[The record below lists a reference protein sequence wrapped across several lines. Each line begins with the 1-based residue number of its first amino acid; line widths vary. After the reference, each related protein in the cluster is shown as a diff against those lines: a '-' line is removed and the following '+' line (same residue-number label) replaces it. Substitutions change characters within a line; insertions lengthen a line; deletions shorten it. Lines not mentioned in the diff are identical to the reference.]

1 MAGSAVWLDVLPS
14 MSKFAATMSKQ
25 AGTAAKAA
33 GLSAGR
39 QFSAGVA
46 AGGST
51 SAAKTLVQE
60 LEVASKRAA
69 KVVQAEKVAIAKA
82 RSEEKAAAVGVQAA
96 EARLAAARTTKNS
109 AAAQALVRSEQSVI
123 AAQSKQQASTVA
135 VEGAEARLAA
145 ARAGSGK
152 AAAAQAVKAEQ
163 ALKLAQGQQKV
174 AAQGLQAAEAGLA
187 QARKLGSANSAA
199 VLQAE
204 QQLAIARGRH
214 ETTGLKVVAVEDQL
228 KAAFTEQKTI
238 TTQLGD
244 AQTQSAKQTALMNS
258 RFGRLAAA
266 GAPLSSGLGK
276 VAAGAKNVA
285 ASALSTLKPLA
296 GMAAGFG
303 AIIGVSQVIKLG
315 NEYTATMNELQAVAN
330 LTNKQMMQVGYT
342 ARQLGSDLTLPA
354 TSGKDAAAIMLE
366 LAKGGLSAADAME
379 AARGT
384 IQLAAAA
391 QVSGGRAAEI
401 QANSL
406 NQFGLAAKDA
416 AMVADVLANTANA
429 AAGGVDDIALSM
441 KYVGPVAN
449 TLGISISDTASAIG
463 ILANNGLKGDTAGT
477 ALRGMLASL
486 ARPSKQAQKAVDSL
500 NLSVFD
506 QEGRFVGL
514 RTVIEQLSEARKVMT
529 QEDFASQAVLAFGRE
544 PLAAVAALAKTGA
557 TNFDSMAGA
566 VTRQGGA
573 AAVAQ
578 SKMKGLGGAMDK
590 LQSQLEDVALGIY
603 QTVTPALEGIANGAA
618 KGLDGAGSKV
628 TNFLDLMGGLG
639 KLAFTGKV
647 SLGLTATT
655 NFVPDSPQVKAILA
669 ARQVVIDALN
679 DVRTFV
685 TTALVPSFKNLLVA
699 IGPVAAIIGGAF
711 LLAFRAA
718 AAVLRFIGPTLLA
731 VTGFLREH
739 EIVVGL
745 VAGAVGFLVAA
756 YWSMQVIPG
765 IIGAVTA
772 ATLIAKR
779 AQDGF
784 ALASYGAAA
793 ATQAQGLAGKAGVAV
808 FGLWRGAVAIATAAQ
823 WAYNA
828 ALLANPI
835 GLVVV
840 AIVAA
845 IAALA
850 ALVGGVIWAYK
861 NLGWFKTAV
870 DAVWTG
876 IQVGAKAVG
885 AAAMWLWKTVFVPAL
900 TGIGTAAMWVWNT
913 VLKPVFS
920 GIMTVVRAVGAV
932 FTWWWQNVTMP
943 VFRGIAAVAGWFG
956 NTISAIFDL
965 VIAMVKFA
973 LAPVFT
979 FLAGVAKAAWNGIV
993 GAVKWAWAILSV
1005 TFNVVVGFIR
1015 ATLGAAFTWLYSAV
1029 IRPVWNGIVA
1039 AVRLA
1044 WAGMQVVFGAIWNF
1058 LKGTLGPV
1066 FTWLY
1071 RNAIKPAWEGIKTAI
1086 KVVWDWLKPV
1096 FDKLANVATKT
1107 IPAAFEVM
1115 KNGIKKA
1122 WEAVKTAAK
1131 LPIRFVVDTVINKAL
1146 IGNFNKVAGFFGTKK
1161 IDPISLPKGFARGGV
1176 IPGYQA
1182 AKRDDVMTP
1191 MRRGEGVLV
1200 PEVVRGLGPS
1210 TVHALNAAGNSGGA
1224 SAVRKMTGYAK
1235 GGVVKKSSGS
1245 DGGNGNGLL
1254 SGAKDAWNWTKGAAG
1269 AAWDWT
1275 KNAAETA
1282 SQVVSDPMGTLGKL
1296 VKSVI
1301 GNIPGAGGMADAA
1314 AGMGNKLLS
1323 GAVSVLKNMG
1333 GAGDVGNFGGSGANG
1348 QLPKSALSKVSGFTG
1363 GPGVGPIGG
1372 YLRKAAAVAW
1382 EAMQRA
1388 FGGGLSLTEGYRD
1401 LANQQMR
1408 YSAYRAGRG
1417 NLAATPGTSVH
1428 GYGLAADVGGGS
1440 QAWMRANGP
1449 RFGWYPTGL
1458 SFAQREPWHF
1468 EYKGGKAAGGMAAGG
1483 IVGGLTPTLYDK
1495 GGVLPQGL
1503 SLVQNNLR
1511 DPEVA
1516 LPMQT
1521 LREIVSTEGG
1531 GGTKHWEPHFHN
1543 EGRDV
1548 TLRDFMQKT
1557 HEIEVLTGGR

>member
-14 MSKFAATMSKQ
+14 MSKFASTMTKQ

-244 AQTQSAKQTALMNS
+244 AQAQSAKQSALMTG
-258 RFGRLAAA
+258 RFSKLAAA

-285 ASALSTLKPLA
+285 AGALATLKPLA

-330 LTNKQMMQVGYT
+330 LTGKQMIEVGRT
-342 ARQLGSDLTLPA
+342 ARELGSDLTLPA
-354 TSGKDAAAIMLE
+354 TSGKDAADIMLE
-366 LAKGGLSAADAME
+366 LAKGGLSARDAME
-379 AARGT
+379 AAKGT

-578 SKMKGLGGAMDK
+578 SKMKGLGGARDK

-603 QTVTPALEGIANGAA
+603 QTVSPALEAAVNGIAGSLNGA
-618 KGLDGAGSKV
+618 GDKV
-628 TNFLDLMGGLG
+628 QSFLNIAGGLG
-639 KLAFTGKV
+639 KLAFTGQV
-647 SLGLTATT
+647 S
-655 NFVPDSPQVKAILA
+655 SPISGIDPAVVSGVQA
-669 ARQVVIDALN
+669 ARTVIMGAFRDIAS
-679 DVRTFV
+679 FV
-685 TTALVPSFKNLLVA
+685 TTSLVPSVKNLAAAL
-699 IGPVAAIIGGAF
+699 GPTAAIMAGAF
-711 LLAFRAA
+711 VGAFRAA
-718 AAVLRFIGPTLLA
+718 AFLLANVIGPALVG
-731 VTGFLREH
+731 VTGFMRANKVG
-739 EIVVGL
+739 VVLLAAAIGGL
-745 VAGAVGFLVAA
+745 VVAYKAWILQQKILAAGGFAMWASQLRLVAA
-756 YWSMQVIPG
+756 AQKAWTFATWLAV
-765 IIGAVTA
+765 GAQKA
-772 ATLIAKR
+772 FNL
-779 AQDGF
+779 
-784 ALASYGAAA
+784 AL
-793 ATQAQGLAGKAGVAV
+793 
-808 FGLWRGAVAIATAAQ
+808 RM
-823 WAYNA
+823 
-828 ALLANPI
+828 NPI
-835 GLVVV
+835 GLIITAIGLLV
-840 AIVAA
+840 A
-845 IAALA
+845 
-850 ALVGGVIWAYK
+850 GVIWAYK
-861 NLGWFKTAV
+861 NLGWFKTGV
-870 DAVWTG
+870 DAIWAG
-876 IQVGAKAVG
+876 IKIGAQAV
-885 AAAMWLWKTVFVPAL
+885 ATVAVWLWKNIF
-900 TGIGTAAMWVWNT
+900 G
-913 VLKPVFS
+913 
-920 GIMTVVRAVGAV
+920 
-932 FTWWWQNVTMP
+932 P
-943 VFRGIAAVAGWFG
+943 VFRGIAAVATWFW
-956 NTISAIFDL
+956 NTFSVIVSTIVAI
-965 VIAMVKFA
+965 V
-973 LAPVFT
+973 
-979 FLAGVAKAAWNGIV
+979 
-993 GAVKWAWAILSV
+993 
-1005 TFNVVVGFIR
+1005 R
-1015 ATLGAAFTWLYSAV
+1015 YTLGAVFSWLYNTIIKPVFAAIGTIISAW
-1029 IRPVWNGIVA
+1029 WNFYAKPIFTA
-1039 AVRLA
+1039 AVFI
-1044 WAGMQVVFGAIWNF
+1044 VKNV
-1058 LKGTLGPV
+1058 LGPV
-1066 FTWLY
+1066 FLWLY
-1071 RNAIKPAWEGIKTAI
+1071 RNAIKPAWDGIKTAI
-1086 KVVWDWLKPV
+1086 KTVWDWLKPV
-1096 FDKLANVATKT
+1096 FDKLTTVAKTT
-1107 IPAAFEVM
+1107 IPAAFNVM
-1115 KNGIKKA
+1115 KNGIAKA

-1131 LPIRFVVDTVINKAL
+1131 APIKFVVETVINKSL
-1146 IGNFNKVAGFFGTKK
+1146 ITPFNNVAKAFGVKKK
-1161 IDPISLPKGFARGGV
+1161 ISTIDLPAGFARGGV

-1235 GGVVKKSSGS
+1235 GGVVNKSSGS
-1245 DGGNGNGLL
+1245 DGGNGNGFL
-1254 SGAKDAWNWTKGAAG
+1254 SGAKAAWNWTKGAAG
-1269 AAWDWT
+1269 NAWDWT

-1282 SQVVSDPMGTLGKL
+1282 AQVVSDPMGTLGKL
-1296 VKSVI
+1296 VKSAI
-1301 GNIPGAGGMADAA
+1301 GGIPGAGRMVDVAG
-1314 AGMGNKLLS
+1314 GMGTKLLD
-1323 GAVSVLKNMG
+1323 GAVSALKAMG
-1333 GAGDVGNFGGSGANG
+1333 GAADGLGNFGGNGKNG

-1468 EYKGGKAAGGMAAGG
+1468 EYKGGMAAGGMAAGG

-1521 LREIVSTEGG
+1521 LREIVSTESGG
-1531 GGTKHWEPHFHN
+1531 GGTTYAPVFHN
-1543 EGRDV
+1543 PDRGAVREFESWV
-1548 TLRDFMQKT
+1548 HKK
-1557 HEIEVLTGGR
+1557 EVMAGGR

>member
-14 MSKFAATMSKQ
+14 MSKFASTMTKQ
-25 AGTAAKAA
+25 AGTAAKVA

-96 EARLAAARTTKNS
+96 EARLAEQRKKYAAS
-109 AAAQALVRSEQSVI
+109 SS
-123 AAQSKQQASTVA
+123 
-135 VEGAEARLAA
+135 
-145 ARAGSGK
+145 
-152 AAAAQAVKAEQ
+152 Q
-163 ALKLAQGQQKV
+163 ALK
-174 AAQGLQAAEAGLA
+174 
-187 QARKLGSANSAA
+187 
-199 VLQAE
+199 AE
-204 QQLAIARGRH
+204 QQLTSARGKQQ
-214 ETTGLKVVAVEDQL
+214 TAGMKVVAVEDQL
-228 KAAFTEQKTI
+228 KAAFNEQKTV
-238 TTQLGD
+238 TGQLSA
-244 AQTQSAKQTALMNS
+244 AQGQASKQSALMTG
-258 RFGRLAAA
+258 RFSKLAAA

-276 VAAGAKNVA
+276 VAAGAKSVA
-285 ASALSTLKPLA
+285 AGALATLKPLA

-303 AIIGVSQVIKLG
+303 AIIGAGQVIKLG

-330 LTNKQMMQVGYT
+330 LTGKQMIEVGRT
-342 ARQLGSDLTLPA
+342 ARELGSDLTLPA
-354 TSGKDAAAIMLE
+354 TSGKDAADIMLE
-366 LAKGGLSAADAME
+366 LAKGGLSARDAME
-379 AARGT
+379 AAKGT

-603 QTVTPALEGIANGAA
+603 QTVTPALEAAVNGIAGGLNGA
-618 KGLDGAGSKV
+618 GDKV
-628 TNFLDLMGGLG
+628 QSFLNIAGGLG
-639 KLAFTGKV
+639 KIAFGGRGQIIPPLPSVDPAVIQGILKAHDIIAGAFRDIWSFTTS
-647 SLGLTATT
+647 SLIPALKNIA
-655 NFVPDSPQVKAILA
+655 VAVAPIA
-669 ARQVVIDALN
+669 AVV
-679 DVRTFV
+679 
-685 TTALVPSFKNLLVA
+685 
-699 IGPVAAIIGGAF
+699 GGAF
-711 LLAFRAA
+711 LLAFSAA
-718 AAVLRFIGPTLLA
+718 ASILKIIGPAL
-731 VTGFLREH
+731 VGITGFFRDNMGATVALAGAMG
-739 EIVVGL
+739 GL
-745 VAGAVGFLVAA
+745 VLAYKAFLV
-756 YWSMQVIPG
+756 QQKI
-765 IIGAVTA
+765 
-772 ATLIAKR
+772 
-779 AQDGF
+779 
-784 ALASYGAAA
+784 AAA
-793 ATQAQGLAGKAGVAV
+793 G
-808 FGLWRGAVAIATAAQ
+808 
-823 WAYNA
+823 
-828 ALLANPI
+828 
-835 GLVVV
+835 GLVSW
-840 AIVAA
+840 AKNLRIVAA
-845 IAALA
+845 AQKAWAFATWIATGAQKALNFA
-850 ALVGGVIWAYK
+850 MKQNPIVKVVALIGLLIAGFVWAYK
-861 NLGWFKTAV
+861 NIGWFKTGV
-870 DAVWTG
+870 DAVWAG
-876 IQVGAKAVG
+876 IKVGVKAVG
-885 AAAMWLWKTVFVPAL
+885 AAAMWLWQNVFVPAWK
-900 TGIGTAAMWVWNT
+900 GIATAAQWVWNT
-913 VLKPVFS
+913 VLKPVFN
-920 GIMTVVRAVGAV
+920 GIMAVVRFVGAV
-932 FTWWWQNVTMP
+932 FTWWWKNITMP
-943 VFRGIAAVAGWFG
+943 VFRGIAAVAGWMW
-956 NTISAIFDL
+956 NTVSAIFEL

-1086 KVVWDWLKPV
+1086 KVVWDWLKPI
-1096 FDKLANVATKT
+1096 FDKLTTVAKTT
-1107 IPAAFEVM
+1107 IPAAFNVM
-1115 KNGIKKA
+1115 KDGIKRA

-1131 LPIRFVVDTVINKAL
+1131 APIKFVVNTVVNDSLIKPFNNVAKA
-1146 IGNFNKVAGFFGTKK
+1146 FGVKK
-1161 IDPISLPKGFARGGV
+1161 RIDPIDLPSGFARGGV

-1254 SGAKDAWNWTKGAAG
+1254 SGAKAAWNWTKGAAG

-1282 SQVVSDPMGTLGKL
+1282 AQVVSDPMGTLGKL
-1296 VKSVI
+1296 VKSAI
-1301 GNIPGAGGMADAA
+1301 GGIPGAGRMVDVAG
-1314 AGMGNKLLS
+1314 GMGTKLLD
-1323 GAVSVLKNMG
+1323 GAVSALKAMG
-1333 GAGDVGNFGGSGANG
+1333 GAADGLGNFGGSGANG

>member
-96 EARLAAARTTKNS
+96 EARLAEQRKKYAAS
-109 AAAQALVRSEQSVI
+109 SS
-123 AAQSKQQASTVA
+123 
-135 VEGAEARLAA
+135 
-145 ARAGSGK
+145 
-152 AAAAQAVKAEQ
+152 Q
-163 ALKLAQGQQKV
+163 ALK
-174 AAQGLQAAEAGLA
+174 
-187 QARKLGSANSAA
+187 
-199 VLQAE
+199 AE
-204 QQLAIARGRH
+204 QQLTSARGKQQ
-214 ETTGLKVVAVEDQL
+214 TAGMKVVAVEDQL
-228 KAAFTEQKTI
+228 KAAFNEQKTV
-238 TTQLGD
+238 TGQLSA
-244 AQTQSAKQTALMNS
+244 AQGQASKQSALMTG
-258 RFGRLAAA
+258 RFSKLAAA

-285 ASALSTLKPLA
+285 AGALATLKPLA

-303 AIIGVSQVIKLG
+303 AIIGAGQVIKLG
-315 NEYTATMNELQAVAN
+315 NEYTATMNELAAV
-330 LTNKQMMQVGYT
+330 TNTSGAELAKFGIKP
-342 ARQLGSDLTLPA
+342 RELGSDLTLPA
-354 TSGKDAAAIMLE
+354 TSGKDAAAVMLE
-366 LAKGGLSAADAME
+366 LAKGGLSARDAME
-379 AARGT
+379 AAKGT

-603 QTVTPALEGIANGAA
+603 QTVTPALEAAVNGIAGSLNGA
-618 KGLDGAGSKV
+618 GDKV
-628 TNFLDLMGGLG
+628 QSFLNIAGGLG

-647 SLGLTATT
+647 SAPISGIDPAVVSGVQTARTVIMGAFRDIWSFTT
-655 NFVPDSPQVKAILA
+655 QSLI
-669 ARQVVIDALN
+669 
-679 DVRTFV
+679 
-685 TTALVPSFKNLLVA
+685 PSLKNIAVA
-699 IGPVAAIIGGAF
+699 VAPVAAVVGGIF
-711 LLAFRAA
+711 VLGLRAA
-718 AAVLRFIGPTLLA
+718 AAALQLVGPLLVG

-739 EIVVGL
+739 KVIVGL
-745 VAGAVGFLVAA
+745 AAGAVGFLVAA

-850 ALVGGVIWAYK
+850 ALVAGVIWAYK

-973 LAPVFT
+973 LAPVFN
-979 FLAGVAKAAWNGIV
+979 FVAQVAKVAFAAIVAGVRWWWGLTSTMFNI
-993 GAVKWAWAILSV
+993 AVVFLR
-1005 TFNVVVGFIR
+1005 G
-1015 ATLGAAFTWLYSAV
+1015 TLGAAFTWVSSIVRIAFAAISAV
-1029 IRPVWNGIVA
+1029 TSAWWARVRVIFAATSAYIR
-1039 AVRLA
+1039 
-1044 WAGMQVVFGAIWNF
+1044 
-1058 LKGTLGPV
+1058 GTLGPV
-1066 FTWLY
+1066 FTWLN
-1071 RNAIKPAWEGIKTAI
+1071 RSIIAPAMTGIRVA
-1086 KVVWDWLKPV
+1086 VGALWSWLKPV
-1096 FDKLANVATKT
+1096 FDKLATVAKVT
-1107 IPAAFEVM
+1107 IPAAFGVM
-1115 KNGIKKA
+1115 KNSIGKA
-1122 WEAVKTAAK
+1122 WEAIKTAAK

-1254 SGAKDAWNWTKGAAG
+1254 SGAKAAWNWTKGAAG

-1301 GNIPGAGGMADAA
+1301 GNIPGAGGMVDAA

-1333 GAGDVGNFGGSGANG
+1333 GGGDVGNFGGSGANG

>member
-1 MAGSAVWLDVLPS
+1 MLAKQTRP
-14 MSKFAATMSKQ
+14 AAR
-25 AGTAAKAA
+25 AA
-33 GLSAGR
+33 GLAAGK
-39 QFSAGVA
+39 QFSAA
-46 AGGST
+46 MTAGGST

-96 EARLAAARTTKNS
+96 EARLAEQRKKYAAS
-109 AAAQALVRSEQSVI
+109 SS
-123 AAQSKQQASTVA
+123 
-135 VEGAEARLAA
+135 
-145 ARAGSGK
+145 
-152 AAAAQAVKAEQ
+152 Q
-163 ALKLAQGQQKV
+163 ALK
-174 AAQGLQAAEAGLA
+174 
-187 QARKLGSANSAA
+187 
-199 VLQAE
+199 AE
-204 QQLAIARGRH
+204 QQLTSARGKQQ
-214 ETTGLKVVAVEDQL
+214 TAGMKVVAVEDQL
-228 KAAFTEQKTI
+228 KAAFNEQKTV
-238 TTQLGD
+238 TGQLSA
-244 AQTQSAKQTALMNS
+244 AQGQASKQSALMTG
-258 RFGRLAAA
+258 RFSKLAAA

-285 ASALSTLKPLA
+285 ATALATLKPLA

-303 AIIGVSQVIKLG
+303 AIIGAGQVIKLG

-330 LTNKQMMQVGYT
+330 LTGKQMIEVGRT
-342 ARQLGSDLTLPA
+342 ARELGSDLTLPA
-354 TSGKDAAAIMLE
+354 TSGKDAADIMLE
-366 LAKGGLSAADAME
+366 LAKGGLSARDAME
-379 AARGT
+379 AAKGT

-639 KLAFTGKV
+639 TLAFTGKV

-669 ARQVVIDALN
+669 ARQVVVDALN

-718 AAVLRFIGPTLLA
+718 AAVLRFIGP
-731 VTGFLREH
+731 
-739 EIVVGL
+739 GL
-745 VAGAVGFLVAA
+745 VAVTSFMRNNKVAVIALAAAIGGLVLSYKAWILQQKIVTAGGFAAWASQIRIVAAAQKAWTFATWLAVG
-756 YWSMQVIPG
+756 
-765 IIGAVTA
+765 
-772 ATLIAKR
+772 
-779 AQDGF
+779 AQKAFNF
-784 ALASYGAAA
+784 AL
-793 ATQAQGLAGKAGVAV
+793 
-808 FGLWRGAVAIATAAQ
+808 R
-823 WAYNA
+823 
-828 ALLANPI
+828 ANPI
-835 GLVVV
+835 GLIITAIGLLV
-840 AIVAA
+840 A
-845 IAALA
+845 
-850 ALVGGVIWAYK
+850 GVIWAYK
-861 NLGWFKTAV
+861 NLGWFKTGV
-870 DAVWTG
+870 DAIWSG

-885 AAAMWLWKTVFVPAL
+885 AAAVWLWQTVFVPAWQ
-900 TGIGTAAMWVWNT
+900 GIAAAAMWTWNT

-920 GIMTVVRAVGAV
+920 GISAVVRAVASV

-956 NTISAIFDL
+956 NTISAIFEL

-979 FLAGVAKAAWNGIV
+979 FLAGVARVAWAGIV
-993 GAVKWAWAILSV
+993 AGARWFWAV
-1005 TFNVVVGFIR
+1005 TSAVFNIAVGFIR
-1015 ATLGAAFTWLYSAV
+1015 NVLGVAFTWLWASVVQPVVGWITGAIRLWWATTSLIFNTAVTFIRGTLGAA
-1029 IRPVWNGIVA
+1029 
-1039 AVRLA
+1039 
-1044 WAGMQVVFGAIWNF
+1044 
-1058 LKGTLGPV
+1058 

-1071 RNAIKPAWEGIKTAI
+1071 RNAIKPAWDGIKTAI
-1086 KVVWDWLKPV
+1086 KTVWDWLKPV
-1096 FDKLANVATKT
+1096 FDKLTTVAKTT
-1107 IPAAFEVM
+1107 IPAAFNVM
-1115 KNGIKKA
+1115 KDGIKRA

-1131 LPIRFVVDTVINKAL
+1131 APIKFVVNTVVNDSLIKPFNNVAKA
-1146 IGNFNKVAGFFGTKK
+1146 FGVKK
-1161 IDPISLPKGFARGGV
+1161 RIDPIDLPSGFARGGV

-1254 SGAKDAWNWTKGAAG
+1254 SGAKAAWNWTKGAAG
-1269 AAWDWT
+1269 NAWDWT

-1282 SQVVSDPMGTLGKL
+1282 AQVVSDPMGTLGKL
-1296 VKSVI
+1296 VKSAI
-1301 GNIPGAGGMADAA
+1301 GGIPGAGRMVDVAG
-1314 AGMGNKLLS
+1314 GMGTKLLD
-1323 GAVSVLKNMG
+1323 GAVSALKAMG
-1333 GAGDVGNFGGSGANG
+1333 GAADGLGNFGGSGANG

>member
-1 MAGSAVWLDVLPS
+1 VAGSAVWLDVLPS
-14 MSKFAATMSKQ
+14 MSKFASTMTKQ
-25 AGTAAKAA
+25 AGTAAKVA

-96 EARLAAARTTKNS
+96 EARLAEQRKKYAAS
-109 AAAQALVRSEQSVI
+109 SS
-123 AAQSKQQASTVA
+123 
-135 VEGAEARLAA
+135 
-145 ARAGSGK
+145 
-152 AAAAQAVKAEQ
+152 Q
-163 ALKLAQGQQKV
+163 ALK
-174 AAQGLQAAEAGLA
+174 
-187 QARKLGSANSAA
+187 
-199 VLQAE
+199 AE
-204 QQLAIARGRH
+204 QQLTSARGKQQLA
-214 ETTGLKVVAVEDQL
+214 GMKVVAVEDQL
-228 KAAFTEQKTI
+228 KAAFNEQKTV
-238 TTQLGD
+238 TGQLSA
-244 AQTQSAKQTALMNS
+244 AQGQASKQSALMTG
-258 RFGRLAAA
+258 RFSKLAAA

-285 ASALSTLKPLA
+285 ATALATLKPLA

-303 AIIGVSQVIKLG
+303 AIIGAGQVIKLG
-315 NEYTATMNELQAVAN
+315 NEYTATMNELGAV
-330 LTNKQMMQVGYT
+330 TNTSGAELAKFGIK
-342 ARQLGSDLTLPA
+342 ARELGSDLTLPA
-354 TSGKDAAAIMLE
+354 TSGKDAAAVMLE
-366 LAKGGLSAADAME
+366 LAKGGLTANEAMDAAK
-379 AARGT
+379 GT
-384 IQLAAAA
+384 ITLAAAA
-391 QVSGGRAAEI
+391 QVDGARAAEI
-401 QANSL
+401 QANAL
-406 NQFGLAAKDA
+406 NQFGLKAKDA

-441 KYVGPVAN
+441 KYVGPVAR
-449 TLGISISDTASAIG
+449 TMGINLADTAAAVG

-486 ARPSKQAQKAVDSL
+486 ARPSKQAQKAVDAL

-506 QEGRFVGL
+506 QQGKFVGL
-514 RTVIEQLSEARKVMT
+514 RAVIESLSEARRTMT

-544 PLAAVAALAKTGA
+544 PLAAVTSLAASGA
-557 TNFDSMAGA
+557 PAFDKMGKS
-566 VTRQGGA
+566 VSRTGGA

-603 QTVTPALEGIANGAA
+603 QTVSPALEAAVNGIAGSLNGA
-618 KGLDGAGSKV
+618 GDKV
-628 TNFLDLMGGLG
+628 QSFLDIAGGLG

-647 SLGLTATT
+647 SAPISGIDPAVVSGVQTARTIIMGAFRDIWAFTT
-655 NFVPDSPQVKAILA
+655 QSLIPSLKNIA
-669 ARQVVIDALN
+669 
-679 DVRTFV
+679 
-685 TTALVPSFKNLLVA
+685 TAVA
-699 IGPVAAIIGGAF
+699 PVAGLIAGV
-711 LLAFRAA
+711 LVVAFRAA
-718 AAVLRFIGPTLLA
+718 AAALRIVGPLLVGA
-731 VTGFLREH
+731 TAFLSDHRA
-739 EIVVGL
+739 ILVV
-745 VAGAVGFLVAA
+745 AAAAVGALVAA
-756 YWSMQVIPG
+756 YWSMQIVPG
-765 IIGAVTA
+765 IIGGVTA
-772 ATLIAKR
+772 ALTVGR
-779 AQDGF
+779 RVQEGF
-784 ALASYGAAA
+784 ALATYGS
-793 ATQAQGLAGKAGVAV
+793 ATALEAQGLAGKLGVAAFAARNAAMRV
-808 FGLWRGAVAIATAAQ
+808 GAALTYTWTLATKGATTAMYLQRGAQVSAATTTGTLTAAQ

-828 ALLANPI
+828 ALSANPI
-835 GLVVV
+835 GLVVIAIV
-840 AIVAA
+840 AIV
-845 IAALA
+845 AALA
-850 ALVGGVIWAYK
+850 ALVAGVVYAYK
-861 NLGWFKTAV
+861 NWTWFRNGV
-870 DAVWTG
+870 NAVWTA
-876 IQVGAKAVG
+876 IVAV
-885 AAAMWLWKTVFVPAL
+885 AQWT
-900 TGIGTAAMWVWNT
+900 WNT
-913 VLKPVFS
+913 VLKPVFNAI
-920 GIMTVVRAVGAV
+920 GAAVRFVGAV
-932 FTWWWQNVTMP
+932 FTWWWRNVTVP
-943 VFRGIAAVAGWFG
+943 VF
-956 NTISAIFDL
+956 
-965 VIAMVKFA
+965 
-973 LAPVFT
+973 
-979 FLAGVAKAAWNGIV
+979 
-993 GAVKWAWAILSV
+993 
-1005 TFNVVVGFIR
+1005 
-1015 ATLGAAFTWLYSAV
+1015 
-1029 IRPVWNGIVA
+1029 NGIVA
-1039 AVRLA
+1039 VIRGAWSGVLSPIFQLIAAIVRYTVGAAFSWLYNSVIKPVWTGISTAVSWVWNTILSPIFTA
-1044 WAGMQVVFGAIWNF
+1044 IGTVVR
-1058 LKGTLGPV
+1058 TVLGPV
-1066 FTWLY
+1066 FLWLY
-1071 RNAIKPAWEGIKTAI
+1071 RNAIKPAWDGIKTAI
-1086 KVVWDWLKPV
+1086 KTVWDWLKPV
-1096 FDKLANVATKT
+1096 FDKLANVAKNT
-1107 IPAAFEVM
+1107 IPSAFTTM
-1115 KNGIKKA
+1115 KNGIAKA

-1131 LPIRFVVDTVINKAL
+1131 APVKFVVETVVNKAL

-1254 SGAKDAWNWTKGAAG
+1254 SGAKAAWNWTKGAAG
-1269 AAWDWT
+1269 NAWDWT

-1282 SQVVSDPMGTLGKL
+1282 AQVVSDPMGTLGKL
-1296 VKSVI
+1296 VKSAI
-1301 GNIPGAGGMADAA
+1301 GGIPGAGRMVDVAG
-1314 AGMGNKLLS
+1314 GMGNKLLS

-1372 YLRKAAAVAW
+1372 YLRKAAALAW

>member
-1 MAGSAVWLDVLPS
+1 MA
-14 MSKFAATMSKQ
+14 KFASTMSKQ

-96 EARLAAARTTKNS
+96 EARLA
-109 AAAQALVRSEQSVI
+109 EQRKKYSG
-123 AAQSKQQASTVA
+123 AS
-135 VEGAEARLAA
+135 
-145 ARAGSGK
+145 S
-152 AAAAQAVKAEQ
+152 Q
-163 ALKLAQGQQKV
+163 ALK
-174 AAQGLQAAEAGLA
+174 
-187 QARKLGSANSAA
+187 
-199 VLQAE
+199 AE
-204 QQLAIARGRH
+204 QQLTSARGKQQLA
-214 ETTGLKVVAVEDQL
+214 GMKVVAVEDQL
-228 KAAFTEQKTI
+228 KAAFNEQKAVTG
-238 TTQLGD
+238 QLSA
-244 AQTQSAKQTALMNS
+244 AQGQASKQSALMTG
-258 RFGRLAAA
+258 RFSKLAAA

-276 VAAGAKNVA
+276 VAQGAKNVA
-285 ASALSTLKPLA
+285 AGALATLKPLA

-330 LTNKQMMQVGYT
+330 LTNKQMVLVGAT

-379 AARGT
+379 AAKGT

-655 NFVPDSPQVKAILA
+655 NFVPDSPEVKSILA
-669 ARQVVIDALN
+669 ARQIVVDALN

-718 AAVLRFIGPTLLA
+718 AAVLRFIGP
-731 VTGFLREH
+731 
-739 EIVVGL
+739 GL
-745 VAGAVGFLVAA
+745 VAVTSFMRNNKVAVIALAGAIGGLVLAYKAWILQQKIVAAGGFAAWASQIRIVAAAQKAWTFATWLAVG
-756 YWSMQVIPG
+756 
-765 IIGAVTA
+765 
-772 ATLIAKR
+772 
-779 AQDGF
+779 AQKAFNF
-784 ALASYGAAA
+784 AL
-793 ATQAQGLAGKAGVAV
+793 
-808 FGLWRGAVAIATAAQ
+808 R
-823 WAYNA
+823 
-828 ALLANPI
+828 ANPI
-835 GLVVV
+835 GLIIT
-840 AIVAA
+840 AIGLL
-845 IAALA
+845 IA
-850 ALVGGVIWAYK
+850 GVIWAYK
-861 NLGWFKTAV
+861 NLGWFKTGV
-870 DAVWTG
+870 DAIWSG

-885 AAAMWLWKTVFVPAL
+885 AAAVWLWQTVFVPAWH
-900 TGIGTAAMWVWNT
+900 GIAAAAMWTWNT

-920 GIMTVVRAVGAV
+920 GIRTVVRAVGAV

-956 NTISAIFDL
+956 NTISAIFEL

-979 FLAGVAKAAWNGIV
+979 FLVGVARVAWAGIV
-993 GAVKWAWAILSV
+993 AGARWFWAV
-1005 TFNVVVGFIR
+1005 TSAVFNVAVGFIR
-1015 ATLGAAFTWLYSAV
+1015 NVLGVAFTWLWMSVVRPVISWITGAIRLWWATTSLIFNTAVSFIRGTLGAAF
-1029 IRPVWNGIVA
+1029 
-1039 AVRLA
+1039 
-1044 WAGMQVVFGAIWNF
+1044 M
-1058 LKGTLGPV
+1058 
-1066 FTWLY
+1066 WLY
-1071 RNAIKPAWEGIKTAI
+1071 RNAIKPAWDGIKTAI
-1086 KVVWDWLKPV
+1086 KTVWDWLKPV
-1096 FDKLANVATKT
+1096 FDKLTTVAKTT
-1107 IPAAFEVM
+1107 IPAAFSVM
-1115 KNGIKKA
+1115 KDGIKRA

-1131 LPIRFVVDTVINKAL
+1131 APIKFVVNTVVNDSLIKPFNNVAKA
-1146 IGNFNKVAGFFGTKK
+1146 FGVKK
-1161 IDPISLPKGFARGGV
+1161 RIDPIDLPSGFARGGV

-1254 SGAKDAWNWTKGAAG
+1254 SGAKAAWAWTKGAAG
-1269 AAWDWT
+1269 TAWDWT

-1301 GNIPGAGGMADAA
+1301 GNIPGAGRMVDVAG
-1314 AGMGNKLLS
+1314 GMGTKLLD
-1323 GAVSVLKNMG
+1323 GAVSALKAMG

-1468 EYKGGKAAGGMAAGG
+1468 EYKGGKAGGGMAAGG

-1521 LREIVSTEGG
+1521 LREIVSSEGG
-1531 GGTKHWEPHFHN
+1531 GSTTYAPVFHN
-1543 EGRDV
+1543 PDRGAVREFESWV
-1548 TLRDFMQKT
+1548 HKK
-1557 HEIEVLTGGR
+1557 EVMAGGR

>member
-1 MAGSAVWLDVLPS
+1 

-69 KVVQAEKVAIAKA
+69 KVVQAENVAIAKA

-96 EARLAAARTTKNS
+96 EARLAEQRKKYAAS
-109 AAAQALVRSEQSVI
+109 SS
-123 AAQSKQQASTVA
+123 
-135 VEGAEARLAA
+135 
-145 ARAGSGK
+145 
-152 AAAAQAVKAEQ
+152 Q
-163 ALKLAQGQQKV
+163 ALK
-174 AAQGLQAAEAGLA
+174 
-187 QARKLGSANSAA
+187 
-199 VLQAE
+199 AE
-204 QQLAIARGRH
+204 QQLTSARGKQQ
-214 ETTGLKVVAVEDQL
+214 TAGMKVVAVEDQL
-228 KAAFTEQKTI
+228 KAAFNEQKAVTG
-238 TTQLGD
+238 QLSA
-244 AQTQSAKQTALMNS
+244 AQGQASKQSALMTG
-258 RFGRLAAA
+258 RFSKLAAA

-285 ASALSTLKPLA
+285 AGALATLKPLA

-603 QTVTPALEGIANGAA
+603 QTVTPALEAAVNGIAGSLNGA
-618 KGLDGAGSKV
+618 GDKV
-628 TNFLDLMGGLG
+628 QSFLNIAGGLG

-647 SLGLTATT
+647 SAPISGIDPA
-655 NFVPDSPQVKAILA
+655 VVSGVQA
-669 ARQVVIDALN
+669 ARTVIMGAFRDIWS
-679 DVRTFV
+679 F
-685 TTALVPSFKNLLVA
+685 TTQSLIPSLKNIAVA
-699 IGPVAAIIGGAF
+699 VAPVAAVVGGIF
-711 LLAFRAA
+711 VLGLRAA
-718 AAVLRFIGPTLLA
+718 AAALQLVGPLLVG

-739 EIVVGL
+739 KVIVGL
-745 VAGAVGFLVAA
+745 AAGAVGFLVAA

-850 ALVGGVIWAYK
+850 ALVAGVIWAYK

-920 GIMTVVRAVGAV
+920 GIMTVVRTVGAV
-932 FTWWWQNVTMP
+932 FTWWWKNITMP
-943 VFRGIAAVAGWFG
+943 VFRGIAAVAGWMW
-956 NTISAIFDL
+956 NTVSAIFEL
-965 VIAMVKFA
+965 VIAVVKWA

-1044 WAGMQVVFGAIWNF
+1044 WTGMQVVFGAIWNF
-1058 LKGTLGPV
+1058 LIGTLGPV

-1107 IPAAFEVM
+1107 IPAAFDVM

-1200 PEVVRGLGPS
+1200 PEVVRGLGSS

-1254 SGAKDAWNWTKGAAG
+1254 SGAKAAWNWTKGAAG

-1301 GNIPGAGGMADAA
+1301 GNIPGAGGMVDAA

-1372 YLRKAAAVAW
+1372 YLRKAAALAW

-1543 EGRDV
+1543 HGRDV

>member
-1 MAGSAVWLDVLPS
+1 
-14 MSKFAATMSKQ
+14 MSKFASTMTKQ
-25 AGTAAKAA
+25 AGTAAKTA

-51 SAAKTLVQE
+51 SAAKTLVSE

-69 KVVQAEKVAIAKA
+69 KAIQSEKVAIAKA

-96 EARLAAARTTKNS
+96 EARLA
-109 AAAQALVRSEQSVI
+109 EQR
-123 AAQSKQQASTVA
+123 KKYTAS
-135 VEGAEARLAA
+135 
-145 ARAGSGK
+145 SS
-152 AAAAQAVKAEQ
+152 Q
-163 ALKLAQGQQKV
+163 ALK
-174 AAQGLQAAEAGLA
+174 
-187 QARKLGSANSAA
+187 
-199 VLQAE
+199 AE
-204 QQLAIARGRH
+204 QQLTSARGKQQLA
-214 ETTGLKVVAVEDQL
+214 GMKVVAVEDQL
-228 KAAFTEQKTI
+228 KAAFNEQKTV
-238 TTQLGD
+238 TGQLSA
-244 AQTQSAKQTALMNS
+244 AQAQGSKQTALMQS

-285 ASALSTLKPLA
+285 ATALATLKPLA

-303 AIIGVSQVIKLG
+303 AIIGAGQVIKLG

-330 LTNKQMMQVGYT
+330 LTGKQMVEVGRT

-354 TSGKDAAAIMLE
+354 TSGKDAADIMLE
-366 LAKGGLSAADAME
+366 LAKGGLSARDAMD

-401 QANSL
+401 QANSI

-416 AMVADVLANTANA
+416 SMVADVLANTANA
-429 AAGGVDDIALSM
+429 AAGGVDDIATSM

-449 TLGISISDTASAIG
+449 TLGISLSDTASAIG

-486 ARPSKQAQKAVDSL
+486 ARPSKQAQKAVDAL

-506 QEGRFVGL
+506 QQGKFVGL
-514 RTVIEQLSEARKVMT
+514 RAVIESLAEARKTMT
-529 QEDFASQAVLAFGRE
+529 QEDFAAQSVLAFGRE

-557 TNFDSMAGA
+557 TNFDAMAGA

-603 QTVTPALEGIANGAA
+603 QTVTPALEAAVNGIAG
-618 KGLDGAGSKV
+618 GLDGAGDRV
-628 TNFLDLMGGLG
+628 TKFLGIAGGLG

-647 SLGLTATT
+647 SAPISGIDPA
-655 NFVPDSPQVKAILA
+655 VVSGVQA
-669 ARQVVIDALN
+669 ARTVIVGAFRDIWA
-679 DVRTFV
+679 F
-685 TTALVPSFKNLLVA
+685 TTQSLIPSLKNIAVA
-699 IGPVAAIIGGAF
+699 VAPVAAVVGGIF
-711 LLAFRAA
+711 VLGLRAA
-718 AAVLRFIGPTLLA
+718 AAAMQMIGPLLVG

-739 EIVVGL
+739 KIIVGL
-745 VAGAVGFLVAA
+745 AAGAVGFLVAA

-779 AQDGF
+779 AQEGF

-850 ALVGGVIWAYK
+850 ALVAGVVWAYK

-885 AAAMWLWKTVFVPAL
+885 TAAMWLWKTVFVPAL
-900 TGIGTAAMWVWNT
+900 TGIGTAATWMWDT
-913 VLKPVFS
+913 ILKPVFS

-932 FTWWWQNVTMP
+932 LTWWWQNITMP
-943 VFRGIAAVAGWFG
+943 VFRGIAAVIGWFWNTASAVFDLAIAMLKFVLAPAFTFFSAVAKTAFAAIAAG
-956 NTISAIFDL
+956 IRWWWGLASTVFNTAVLFLRGTFGVAFTWVSSIVRTAFATISA
-965 VIAMVKFA
+965 V
-973 LAPVFT
+973 T
-979 FLAGVAKAAWNGIV
+979 AAW
-993 GAVKWAWAILSV
+993 WARVRAIFSV
-1005 TFNVVVGFIR
+1005 ATSYIR
-1015 ATLGAAFTWLYSAV
+1015 GVLGPIFTWLDRSIIAPAMLGIRVAV
-1029 IRPVWNGIVA
+1029 
-1039 AVRLA
+1039 
-1044 WAGMQVVFGAIWNF
+1044 GALWS
-1058 LKGTLGPV
+1058 
-1066 FTWLY
+1066 
-1071 RNAIKPAWEGIKTAI
+1071 
-1086 KVVWDWLKPV
+1086 WLKPV
-1096 FDKLANVATKT
+1096 FDKLAHVAKVT
-1107 IPAAFEVM
+1107 IPAAFGVM
-1115 KNGIKKA
+1115 KDGIAKA
-1122 WEAVKTAAK
+1122 WNAVKTAAK
-1131 LPIRFVVDTVINKAL
+1131 IPIKFVVDTVINKAL

-1161 IDPISLPKGFARGGV
+1161 IDKVSLPDGFARGGV

-1210 TVHALNAAGNSGGA
+1210 TIHALNAAGNSGGA
-1224 SAVRKMTGYAK
+1224 SAVRQMTGYAK
-1235 GGVVKKSSGS
+1235 GGVVKKNSGS

-1254 SGAKDAWNWTKGAAG
+1254 AGAKAAWSWTKGAAG
-1269 AAWDWT
+1269 NAWDWT

-1301 GNIPGAGGMADAA
+1301 GNIPGSGGMVDAA

-1333 GAGDVGNFGGSGANG
+1333 GGDVGNFGGSGKNG
-1348 QLPKSALSKVSGFTG
+1348 QLPKSALSKVTGFTG
-1363 GPGVGPIGG
+1363 GSGVGPIGG

-1401 LANQQMR
+1401 LANQQKR
-1408 YSAYRAGRG
+1408 YAMYRAGG

-1428 GYGLAADVGGGS
+1428 GLGNAADVGGGS
-1440 QAWMRANGP
+1440 QAWMRSNGP

-1468 EYKGGKAAGGMAAGG
+1468 EYKGRPSGGGMAAGG

-1521 LREIVSTEGG
+1521 LREIVSTESGG
-1531 GGTKHWEPHFHN
+1531 GGNTYAPTFNNPDRGAIREFEDWMH
-1543 EGRDV
+1543 R
-1548 TLRDFMQKT
+1548 R
-1557 HEIEVLTGGR
+1557 EVLANG

>member
-14 MSKFAATMSKQ
+14 MAKFASTMSKQ

-51 SAAKTLVQE
+51 SAAKTLVSE

-96 EARLAAARTTKNS
+96 EARLAEQRKKYAAS
-109 AAAQALVRSEQSVI
+109 SS
-123 AAQSKQQASTVA
+123 
-135 VEGAEARLAA
+135 
-145 ARAGSGK
+145 
-152 AAAAQAVKAEQ
+152 Q
-163 ALKLAQGQQKV
+163 ALK
-174 AAQGLQAAEAGLA
+174 
-187 QARKLGSANSAA
+187 
-199 VLQAE
+199 AE
-204 QQLAIARGRH
+204 QQLTSARGKQQLA
-214 ETTGLKVVAVEDQL
+214 GMKVVAVEDQL
-228 KAAFTEQKTI
+228 KAAFNEQKAVTG
-238 TTQLGD
+238 QLSA
-244 AQTQSAKQTALMNS
+244 AQGQASKQSALMTG
-258 RFGRLAAA
+258 RFSKLASA

-276 VAAGAKNVA
+276 VAQGAKNVA
-285 ASALSTLKPLA
+285 AGALATLKPLA

-303 AIIGVSQVIKLG
+303 AIIGAGQVIKLG

-330 LTNKQMMQVGYT
+330 LTGKQMIEVGRT
-342 ARQLGSDLTLPA
+342 ARELGSDLTLPA
-354 TSGKDAAAIMLE
+354 TSGKDAADIMLE
-366 LAKGGLSAADAME
+366 LAKGGLSARDAME
-379 AARGT
+379 AAKGT

-416 AMVADVLANTANA
+416 GMVADVLANTANA

-449 TLGISISDTASAIG
+449 TLGVSISDTASAIG

-506 QEGRFVGL
+506 QQGKFVGL
-514 RTVIEQLSEARKVMT
+514 RSVIEQLSEAKKNMT
-529 QEDFASQAVLAFGRE
+529 QEDFAAQSVLAFGRE

-603 QTVTPALEGIANGAA
+603 QTVSPALEAAVNGIAGSLNGA
-618 KGLDGAGSKV
+618 GDKV
-628 TNFLDLMGGLG
+628 QSFLDIAGGLG
-639 KLAFTGKV
+639 KLAFGGRGQIIPPLPGVDPAVIQGILKAHDIIAGAFRDIWSFTTS
-647 SLGLTATT
+647 SLI
-655 NFVPDSPQVKAILA
+655 P
-669 ARQVVIDALN
+669 AL
-679 DVRTFV
+679 
-685 TTALVPSFKNLLVA
+685 KNIAVA
-699 IGPVAAIIGGAF
+699 IAPIAAVVGGAF
-711 LLAFRAA
+711 LLAFSAA
-718 AAVLRFIGPTLLA
+718 ASILKIIGPALVGITGFFRDNMGATVALAGAMGGLVLAYKAFVLQQKIADAGGFATWAKKIRVVAAAQKAWSFATWLAVGAQKAYNLVLR
-731 VTGFLREH
+731 
-739 EIVVGL
+739 
-745 VAGAVGFLVAA
+745 
-756 YWSMQVIPG
+756 
-765 IIGAVTA
+765 
-772 ATLIAKR
+772 
-779 AQDGF
+779 
-784 ALASYGAAA
+784 
-793 ATQAQGLAGKAGVAV
+793 
-808 FGLWRGAVAIATAAQ
+808 
-823 WAYNA
+823 N
-828 ALLANPI
+828 NPI
-835 GLVVV
+835 GWV
-840 AIVAA
+840 IT
-845 IAALA
+845 ILA
-850 ALVGGVIWAYK
+850 ALVGAVIYAYK
-861 NLGWFKTAV
+861 NFAWFREGLQ
-870 DAVWTG
+870 AVWAG
-876 IQVGAKAVG
+876 IKVGVKAVG
-885 AAAMWLWKTVFVPAL
+885 AAAMWLWQNVFVPAWK
-900 TGIGTAAMWVWNT
+900 GIATAAQWVWNT
-913 VLKPVFS
+913 VLKPVFN
-920 GIMTVVRAVGAV
+920 GIMAVVRFVGAV
-932 FTWWWQNVTMP
+932 FTWWWKNVTMP
-943 VFRGIAAVAGWFG
+943 VFRGIAAVAGWMW
-956 NTISAIFDL
+956 NTVSAIFEL
-965 VIAMVKFA
+965 VIAIVKFA

-1005 TFNVVVGFIR
+1005 TFNIVAGFIR
-1015 ATLGAAFTWLYSAV
+1015 ATLGAAFTWLYISV

-1086 KVVWDWLKPV
+1086 KIVWDWLKPV

-1107 IPAAFEVM
+1107 IPAAFDVM

-1131 LPIRFVVDTVINKAL
+1131 MPIRFVVDTVINKAL

-1254 SGAKDAWNWTKGAAG
+1254 SGAKAAWNWTKGAAG

-1282 SQVVSDPMGTLGKL
+1282 SKVVSDPMGTLGKL

-1301 GNIPGAGGMADAA
+1301 GDIPGSGGLVGAA

-1333 GAGDVGNFGGSGANG
+1333 GAAGDVGNFGGSGANG

-1408 YSAYRAGRG
+1408 YAAYRAGRG

-1521 LREIVSTEGG
+1521 LREIVSSEGG

>member
-14 MSKFAATMSKQ
+14 MSKFASTMTKQ
-25 AGTAAKAA
+25 AGTAAKTA

-51 SAAKTLVQE
+51 SAAKTLVSE

-69 KVVQAEKVAIAKA
+69 KAIQSEKVAIAKA

-109 AAAQALVRSEQSVI
+109 AAAQAVVRSEQSVI
-123 AAQSKQQASTVA
+123 AAQAKQQASTVA

-145 ARAGSGK
+145 ARSGSGK
-152 AAAAQAVKAEQ
+152 SAAAQAVKAEQ
-163 ALKLAQGQQKV
+163 ALKLAQGQQKI

-187 QARKLGSANSAA
+187 QARKLGSTESAA

-204 QQLAIARGRH
+204 QQLATARGRQ
-214 ETTGLKVVAVEDQL
+214 EMTALKVVAVEDQL

-244 AQTQSAKQTALMNS
+244 AQAQSAKQTALMNS

-285 ASALSTLKPLA
+285 ATALATLKPLA

-303 AIIGVSQVIKLG
+303 AIIGASQVIKLG
-315 NEYTATMNELQAVAN
+315 NEYTATMNELQAVAS
-330 LTNKQMMQVGYT
+330 LTGKQMIEVGRT

-379 AARGT
+379 AAKGT

-391 QVSGGRAAEI
+391 QVDGGRAAEI
-401 QANSL
+401 QANAI

-416 AMVADVLANTANA
+416 GMVADVLANTANA

-449 TLGISISDTASAIG
+449 ALAISIGDTASAIG
-463 ILANNGLKGDTAGT
+463 LLANNGLKGDTAGT

-486 ARPSKQAQKAVDSL
+486 AAPSDAASIGLEELGVTA
-500 NLSVFD
+500 FD
-506 QEGRFVGL
+506 ANGNFVGL
-514 RTVIEQLSEARKVMT
+514 RTIVEELSDAQKSLTKEM
-529 QEDFASQAVLAFGRE
+529 FATYSTMAFGRE
-544 PLAAVAALAKTGA
+544 PLAAVTALASSGA
-557 TNFDSMAGA
+557 SAYDQMTASVG
-566 VTRQGGA
+566 RQGGA

-578 SKMKGLGGAMDK
+578 SKMKGLGGALDK

-603 QTVTPALEGIANGAA
+603 QTVSPALEGIANSAA
-618 KGLDGAGSKV
+618 AGLDGAGDKV
-628 TNFLDLMGGLG
+628 TKFLGIAGGLG

-647 SLGLTATT
+647 SAPISGIDPA
-655 NFVPDSPQVKAILA
+655 VVSGVQA
-669 ARQVVIDALN
+669 ARTVIVGAFRDIWA
-679 DVRTFV
+679 F
-685 TTALVPSFKNLLVA
+685 TTQSLIPSLKNIAVA
-699 IGPVAAIIGGAF
+699 VAPVAAVIGGIF
-711 LLAFRAA
+711 VLGLRAA
-718 AAVLRFIGPTLLA
+718 AAALQMIGPLLVG

-739 EIVVGL
+739 KIIVGL
-745 VAGAVGFLVAA
+745 AAGAVGFLVAA

-779 AQDGF
+779 AQEGF

-828 ALLANPI
+828 ALIANPI

-850 ALVGGVIWAYK
+850 ALVAGVVWAYK

-900 TGIGTAAMWVWNT
+900 TGIGTAAMWVWDT
-913 VLKPVFS
+913 ILKPVFA
-920 GIMTVVRAVGAV
+920 GIMTAVRAVGAV

-943 VFRGIAAVAGWFG
+943 VFRGIAAVAGWFW
-956 NTISAIFDL
+956 NTVSAIFDL
-965 VIAMVKFA
+965 AVAMLKFV
-973 LAPVFT
+973 LAPAFT
-979 FLAGVAKAAWNGIV
+979 FLSAVAKTAFAAIAAGIRWWWGLASTV
-993 GAVKWAWAILSV
+993 FNTAVLFLRG
-1005 TFNVVVGFIR
+1005 TFGV
-1015 ATLGAAFTWLYSAV
+1015 AFTWVSSIVRTAFATISAV
-1029 IRPVWNGIVA
+1029 TVAWWARVRAIFAVATSYIRGV
-1039 AVRLA
+1039 
-1044 WAGMQVVFGAIWNF
+1044 
-1058 LKGTLGPV
+1058 LGPI
-1066 FTWLY
+1066 FTWLD
-1071 RNAIKPAWEGIKTAI
+1071 RSIIAPAMLGIRVA
-1086 KVVWDWLKPV
+1086 VGALWAWLKPV
-1096 FDKLANVATKT
+1096 FDKLAHVAKVT
-1107 IPAAFEVM
+1107 IPAAFGVM
-1115 KNGIKKA
+1115 KDGIAKA
-1122 WEAVKTAAK
+1122 WNAVKTAAK
-1131 LPIRFVVDTVINKAL
+1131 IPIKFVVETVINKSL
-1146 IGNFNKVAGFFGTKK
+1146 IAPFNNVAKAFGVKK
-1161 IDPISLPKGFARGGV
+1161 RITPISLPDGFARGGV

-1210 TVHALNAAGNSGGA
+1210 TIHALNAAGNSGGA
-1224 SAVRKMTGYAK
+1224 SAVQKMTGYAK
-1235 GGVVKKSSGS
+1235 GGVVKKNSGS

-1254 SGAKDAWNWTKGAAG
+1254 AGAKAAWSWTKGAAG
-1269 AAWDWT
+1269 TAWDWT

-1282 SQVVSDPMGTLGKL
+1282 AQVVSDPMGTLGKL
-1296 VKSVI
+1296 VKSAI
-1301 GNIPGAGGMADAA
+1301 GGIPGAGRMVDVAG
-1314 AGMGNKLLS
+1314 GMGTKLLD
-1323 GAVSVLKNMG
+1323 GAVSALKAMG
-1333 GAGDVGNFGGSGANG
+1333 GSAGDVGNFGGNGKNG
-1348 QLPKSALSKVSGFTG
+1348 QLPKSALSKVTGFTG
-1363 GPGVGPIGG
+1363 GSGVGPIGG

-1401 LANQQMR
+1401 LANQQKR
-1408 YSAYRAGRG
+1408 YAMYRAGG
-1417 NLAATPGTSVH
+1417 NLAATPGSSVH
-1428 GYGLAADVGGGS
+1428 GLGNAADVGGGS
-1440 QAWMRANGP
+1440 QAWMRSNGP

-1458 SFAQREPWHF
+1458 SFSQREPWHF
-1468 EYKGGKAAGGMAAGG
+1468 EYKGRPSGGGMAAGG

-1521 LREIVSTEGG
+1521 LREIVSTESGG
-1531 GGTKHWEPHFHN
+1531 KGAHYELN
-1543 EGRDV
+1543 VSNNGRDITAQSIV
-1548 TLRDFMQKT
+1548 NKLHQA
-1557 HEIEVLTGGR
+1557 EIMAGGR

>member
-123 AAQSKQQASTVA
+123 AAQAKQQASTVA

-152 AAAAQAVKAEQ
+152 AAATQAVKAEQ
-163 ALKLAQGQQKV
+163 ALKLAQGQQKI

-187 QARKLGSANSAA
+187 QARKLGSTNSAA

-204 QQLAIARGRH
+204 QQLAVARGRH

-244 AQTQSAKQTALMNS
+244 AQAQSAKQTALMNS

-276 VAAGAKNVA
+276 VAQGAKNVA
-285 ASALSTLKPLA
+285 AGALATLKPLA

-303 AIIGVSQVIKLG
+303 AIIGAGQVIKLG

-330 LTNKQMMQVGYT
+330 LTGKQMVEVGRT
-342 ARQLGSDLTLPA
+342 ARELGSDLTLPA
-354 TSGKDAAAIMLE
+354 TSGKDAADIMLE
-366 LAKGGLSAADAME
+366 LAKGGLSARDAME
-379 AARGT
+379 AAKGT

-416 AMVADVLANTANA
+416 GMVADVLANTANA

-449 TLGISISDTASAIG
+449 TLGVSISDTASAIG

-506 QEGRFVGL
+506 QQGRFVGL
-514 RTVIEQLSEARKVMT
+514 RSVIEQLSEAKKNMT
-529 QEDFASQAVLAFGRE
+529 QEDFAAQSVLAFGRE

-578 SKMKGLGGAMDK
+578 AKMKGLGGAMDK

-603 QTVTPALEGIANGAA
+603 QTVSPALEAAVNGIAGSLNGA
-618 KGLDGAGSKV
+618 GDKV
-628 TNFLDLMGGLG
+628 QSFLDIAGGLG

-647 SLGLTATT
+647 SAPISGIDPAVVSGVQTARTIIMGAFRDIWAFTT
-655 NFVPDSPQVKAILA
+655 QSLIPSLKNIAIA
-669 ARQVVIDALN
+669 
-679 DVRTFV
+679 
-685 TTALVPSFKNLLVA
+685 VA
-699 IGPVAAIIGGAF
+699 PVAAVIGGIF
-711 LLAFRAA
+711 VLGLRGAA
-718 AAVLRFIGPTLLA
+718 AALQLIGPLLVG

-739 EIVVGL
+739 KVIVGL
-745 VAGAVGFLVAA
+745 AAGAVGFLVAA

-772 ATLIAKR
+772 AALIAKR
-779 AQDGF
+779 AQEGF

-850 ALVGGVIWAYK
+850 ALVAGVVWAYK
-861 NLGWFKTAV
+861 NLGWFKTGIDAIWAGIKIGAQAV
-870 DAVWTG
+870 ATVAV
-876 IQVGAKAVG
+876 
-885 AAAMWLWKTVFVPAL
+885 WLWKNIF
-900 TGIGTAAMWVWNT
+900 G
-913 VLKPVFS
+913 
-920 GIMTVVRAVGAV
+920 
-932 FTWWWQNVTMP
+932 P
-943 VFRGIAAVAGWFG
+943 VFRGIAAAASWAYNNVLGP
-956 NTISAIFDL
+956 IFQL
-965 VIAMVKFA
+965 IA
-973 LAPVFT
+973 
-979 FLAGVAKAAWNGIV
+979 
-993 GAVKWAWAILSV
+993 AVV
-1005 TFNVVVGFIR
+1005 RYTV
-1015 ATLGAAFTWLYSAV
+1015 GAAFSWLYNAIIKPVFAAIGAVVSAW
-1029 IRPVWNGIVA
+1029 WNFYAKPIFTA
-1039 AVRLA
+1039 AVFI
-1044 WAGMQVVFGAIWNF
+1044 VKNV
-1058 LKGTLGPV
+1058 LGPA
-1066 FTWLY
+1066 FSWLY
-1071 RNAIKPAWEGIKTAI
+1071 RNAVKPALDGIGNTARTI
-1086 KVVWDWLKPV
+1086 WQSWLKPV
-1096 FDKLANVATKT
+1096 FDKIADVAQNT
-1107 IPAAFEVM
+1107 IPAAFSAM
-1115 KNGIKKA
+1115 KNGIAKA

-1131 LPIRFVVDTVINKAL
+1131 APIKFVVETVVNKAL

-1161 IDPISLPKGFARGGV
+1161 IDKISLPDGFARGGV

-1254 SGAKDAWNWTKGAAG
+1254 SGAKAAWNWTKGAAG
-1269 AAWDWT
+1269 TAWDWT

-1282 SQVVSDPMGTLGKL
+1282 SKVASDPMGTLGKL

-1301 GNIPGAGGMADAA
+1301 GNIPGSGGMVDAA

-1333 GAGDVGNFGGSGANG
+1333 GAAGDVGNFGGSGANG

-1417 NLAATPGTSVH
+1417 NLAASPGTSVH

-1521 LREIVSTEGG
+1521 LREIVSTESGG
-1531 GGTKHWEPHFHN
+1531 GGTTYAPVFHN
-1543 EGRDV
+1543 PDRGAVREFESWV
-1548 TLRDFMQKT
+1548 HKK
-1557 HEIEVLTGGR
+1557 EVMAGGR

>member
-14 MSKFAATMSKQ
+14 MSKFASTMSKQ
-25 AGTAAKAA
+25 AGTAAKVA

-96 EARLAAARTTKNS
+96 EARLAEQRKKYAAS
-109 AAAQALVRSEQSVI
+109 SS
-123 AAQSKQQASTVA
+123 
-135 VEGAEARLAA
+135 
-145 ARAGSGK
+145 
-152 AAAAQAVKAEQ
+152 Q
-163 ALKLAQGQQKV
+163 ALK
-174 AAQGLQAAEAGLA
+174 
-187 QARKLGSANSAA
+187 
-199 VLQAE
+199 AE
-204 QQLAIARGRH
+204 QQLTSARGKQQ
-214 ETTGLKVVAVEDQL
+214 TAGMKVVAVEDQL
-228 KAAFTEQKTI
+228 KAAFNEQKTV
-238 TTQLGD
+238 TGQLSA
-244 AQTQSAKQTALMNS
+244 AQGQASKQSALMTG
-258 RFGRLAAA
+258 RFSKLAAA

-285 ASALSTLKPLA
+285 ASALATLKPLA

-366 LAKGGLSAADAME
+366 LAKGGLSARDAME
-379 AARGT
+379 AAKGT

-603 QTVTPALEGIANGAA
+603 QTVTPALEAAVNGIAGSLNGA
-618 KGLDGAGSKV
+618 GDKV
-628 TNFLDLMGGLG
+628 QSFLNIAGGLG
-639 KLAFTGKV
+639 KLAFTGQV
-647 SLGLTATT
+647 SSPISGIDPAVVSGVQTARTVIMGAFRDIWSFTT
-655 NFVPDSPQVKAILA
+655 QSLI
-669 ARQVVIDALN
+669 
-679 DVRTFV
+679 
-685 TTALVPSFKNLLVA
+685 PSLKNIAVA
-699 IGPVAAIIGGAF
+699 VAPVAAVVGGIF
-711 LLAFRAA
+711 VLGLRAA
-718 AAVLRFIGPTLLA
+718 AAALQLVGPLLVG

-739 EIVVGL
+739 KVIVGL
-745 VAGAVGFLVAA
+745 AAGAVGFLVAA

-779 AQDGF
+779 AQEGF

-808 FGLWRGAVAIATAAQ
+808 FALWNAAIRTGAALTFTWTAVTKGWTAATSLGTAATGVATGAQ
-823 WAYNA
+823 WAFNA
-828 ALLANPI
+828 ALNANPI
-835 GLVVV
+835 GLVVI
-840 AIVAA
+840 AIVAVV
-845 IAALA
+845 AALA
-850 ALVGGVIWAYK
+850 ALVAGVVYAYK
-861 NLGWFKTAV
+861 HWTWFRTAV
-870 DAVWTG
+870 DAVWSA
-876 IQVGAKAVG
+876 IQVGVKAVG
-885 AAAMWLWKTVFVPAL
+885 AAAVWLWKTVFVPAL

-920 GIMTVVRAVGAV
+920 GIMTVVRAVGTV

-973 LAPVFT
+973 LAPVFN
-979 FLAGVAKAAWNGIV
+979 FVAQVAKVAFAAIVAGVRWWWGLAS
-993 GAVKWAWAILSV
+993 AV
-1005 TFNVVVGFIR
+1005 FNTAVLFLRG
-1015 ATLGAAFTWLYSAV
+1015 TLGAAFTWVSSIVRIAFAAISAV
-1029 IRPVWNGIVA
+1029 TSAWWARVRVIFAATSAYIR
-1039 AVRLA
+1039 
-1044 WAGMQVVFGAIWNF
+1044 
-1058 LKGTLGPV
+1058 GTLGPV
-1066 FTWLY
+1066 FTWLN
-1071 RNAIKPAWEGIKTAI
+1071 RSIIAPAMTGIRVA
-1086 KVVWDWLKPV
+1086 VGALWSWLKPV
-1096 FDKLANVATKT
+1096 FDKLATVAKVT
-1107 IPAAFEVM
+1107 IPAAFGVM
-1115 KNGIKKA
+1115 KNSIGKA
-1122 WEAVKTAAK
+1122 WEAIKTAAK
-1131 LPIRFVVDTVINKAL
+1131 LPIRFVVDTIINKAL

-1254 SGAKDAWNWTKGAAG
+1254 SGAKAAWNWTKGAAG
-1269 AAWDWT
+1269 NAWDWT

-1282 SQVVSDPMGTLGKL
+1282 AQVVSDPMGTLGKL
-1296 VKSVI
+1296 VKSAI
-1301 GNIPGAGGMADAA
+1301 GGIPGAGRMVDVAG
-1314 AGMGNKLLS
+1314 GMGTKLLD
-1323 GAVSVLKNMG
+1323 GAVSALKAMG
-1333 GAGDVGNFGGSGANG
+1333 GAADGLGNFGGSGANG

-1521 LREIVSTEGG
+1521 LREIVSTESGG
-1531 GGTKHWEPHFHN
+1531 GGTTYAPVFHN
-1543 EGRDV
+1543 PDRGAVREFESWV
-1548 TLRDFMQKT
+1548 HKK
-1557 HEIEVLTGGR
+1557 EVMAGGR

>member
-1 MAGSAVWLDVLPS
+1 

-163 ALKLAQGQQKV
+163 ALKIAQGQQKV

-244 AQTQSAKQTALMNS
+244 AQAQSAKQTALMNS

-276 VAAGAKNVA
+276 VAVGAKNVA

-315 NEYTATMNELQAVAN
+315 NEYTATMNELGAV
-330 LTNKQMMQVGYT
+330 TNTSGAELAKFGIK
-342 ARQLGSDLTLPA
+342 ARELGSDLTLPA
-354 TSGKDAAAIMLE
+354 TSGKDAAAVMLE
-366 LAKGGLSAADAME
+366 LAKGGLTANEAMDAAK
-379 AARGT
+379 GT
-384 IQLAAAA
+384 ITLAAAA
-391 QVSGGRAAEI
+391 QVDGARAAEI
-401 QANSL
+401 QANAL
-406 NQFGLAAKDA
+406 NQFGLKAKDA

-441 KYVGPVAN
+441 KYVGPVAR
-449 TLGISISDTASAIG
+449 TMGINLADTAAAVG

-486 ARPSKQAQKAVDSL
+486 ARPSKQAQKAVDAL

-506 QEGRFVGL
+506 QQGKFVGL
-514 RTVIEQLSEARKVMT
+514 RAVIESLSEARRTMT

-544 PLAAVAALAKTGA
+544 PLAAVTSLAASGA
-557 TNFDSMAGA
+557 PAFDKMGKS
-566 VTRQGGA
+566 VSRTGGA

-603 QTVTPALEGIANGAA
+603 QTVSPALEAAVNGIAGSLNGA
-618 KGLDGAGSKV
+618 GDKV
-628 TNFLDLMGGLG
+628 QSFLDIAGGLG

-647 SLGLTATT
+647 SAPISGIDPA
-655 NFVPDSPQVKAILA
+655 VVSGVQA
-669 ARQVVIDALN
+669 ARTVIMGAFRDIAS
-679 DVRTFV
+679 FV
-685 TTALVPSFKNLLVA
+685 TTSLVPSVKNLAAAL
-699 IGPVAAIIGGAF
+699 GPTAAIMAGAF
-711 LLAFRAA
+711 VGAFRAA
-718 AAVLRFIGPTLLA
+718 AFLLANVIGPALVG
-731 VTGFLREH
+731 VTGFMRANKVG
-739 EIVVGL
+739 VVLLAAAIGGL
-745 VAGAVGFLVAA
+745 VVAYKAWILQQKILAAGGFAMWASQLRLVAA
-756 YWSMQVIPG
+756 AQKAWTFATWLAV
-765 IIGAVTA
+765 GAQKA
-772 ATLIAKR
+772 FNL
-779 AQDGF
+779 
-784 ALASYGAAA
+784 AL
-793 ATQAQGLAGKAGVAV
+793 
-808 FGLWRGAVAIATAAQ
+808 RM
-823 WAYNA
+823 
-828 ALLANPI
+828 NPI
-835 GLVVV
+835 GLIITAIGLLV
-840 AIVAA
+840 A
-845 IAALA
+845 
-850 ALVGGVIWAYK
+850 GVIWAYK
-861 NLGWFKTAV
+861 NIGWFKTGIDAIWAGIKIGAQAV
-870 DAVWTG
+870 ATVAV
-876 IQVGAKAVG
+876 
-885 AAAMWLWKTVFVPAL
+885 WLWKNVF
-900 TGIGTAAMWVWNT
+900 G
-913 VLKPVFS
+913 
-920 GIMTVVRAVGAV
+920 
-932 FTWWWQNVTMP
+932 P
-943 VFRGIAAVAGWFG
+943 VFRGIAAVATWFW
-956 NTISAIFDL
+956 NTFSVIVSTIVAI
-965 VIAMVKFA
+965 V
-973 LAPVFT
+973 
-979 FLAGVAKAAWNGIV
+979 
-993 GAVKWAWAILSV
+993 
-1005 TFNVVVGFIR
+1005 R
-1015 ATLGAAFTWLYSAV
+1015 YTLGAVFSWLYNTIIKPVFAAIGTIISAW
-1029 IRPVWNGIVA
+1029 WNFYAKPIFTA
-1039 AVRLA
+1039 AVFI
-1044 WAGMQVVFGAIWNF
+1044 VKNV
-1058 LKGTLGPV
+1058 LGPV
-1066 FTWLY
+1066 FLWLY
-1071 RNAIKPAWEGIKTAI
+1071 RNAIKPAWDGIKTAI
-1086 KVVWDWLKPV
+1086 KTVWDWLKPV
-1096 FDKLANVATKT
+1096 FDKLTTVAKTT
-1107 IPAAFEVM
+1107 IPAAFNVM
-1115 KNGIKKA
+1115 KNGIAKA

-1131 LPIRFVVDTVINKAL
+1131 APIKFVVETVINKSL
-1146 IGNFNKVAGFFGTKK
+1146 ITPFNNVAQAFGVKKKISTIDLPAGF
-1161 IDPISLPKGFARGGV
+1161 AGGGI
-1176 IPGYQA
+1176 IPG
-1182 AKRDDVMTP
+1182 RSRMRNGDDHLRP
-1191 MRRGEGVLV
+1191 MRQGEGVLV
-1200 PEVVRGLGPS
+1200 SEGLRTAADRS
-1210 TVHALNAAGNSGGA
+1210 AFLAANAAGRRGVGFA
-1224 SAVRKMTGYAK
+1224 SLLQGGYAK

-1254 SGAKDAWNWTKGAAG
+1254 SGAKAAWNWTKGAAG
-1269 AAWDWT
+1269 NAWDWT

-1296 VKSVI
+1296 VKSAI
-1301 GNIPGAGGMADAA
+1301 GGIPGAGRMVDVAG
-1314 AGMGNKLLS
+1314 GMGTKLLD
-1323 GAVSVLKNMG
+1323 GAVSALKAMG
-1333 GAGDVGNFGGSGANG
+1333 GAADGLGNFGGNGKNG

-1531 GGTKHWEPHFHN
+1531 GSTKHWEPHFHN

>member
-1 MAGSAVWLDVLPS
+1 
-14 MSKFAATMSKQ
+14 MSKFASTMSKQ

-96 EARLAAARTTKNS
+96 EARLAEQRKKYAAS
-109 AAAQALVRSEQSVI
+109 SS
-123 AAQSKQQASTVA
+123 
-135 VEGAEARLAA
+135 
-145 ARAGSGK
+145 
-152 AAAAQAVKAEQ
+152 Q
-163 ALKLAQGQQKV
+163 ALK
-174 AAQGLQAAEAGLA
+174 
-187 QARKLGSANSAA
+187 
-199 VLQAE
+199 AE
-204 QQLAIARGRH
+204 QQLTSARGKQQ
-214 ETTGLKVVAVEDQL
+214 TAGMKVVAVEDQL
-228 KAAFTEQKTI
+228 KAAFNEQKTV
-238 TTQLGD
+238 TGQLSA
-244 AQTQSAKQTALMNS
+244 AQGQASKQSALMTG
-258 RFGRLAAA
+258 RFSKLAAA

-276 VAAGAKNVA
+276 IASGAKNVA
-285 ASALSTLKPLA
+285 ATALATLKPLA

-303 AIIGVSQVIKLG
+303 AIIGVGNIIKLG
-315 NEYTATMNELQAVAN
+315 NEYTATINELGAV
-330 LTNKQMMQVGYT
+330 TNASAAQMKAFSAAT
-342 ARQLGSDLTLPA
+342 RELGSDLTLPA
-354 TSGKDAAAIMLE
+354 TSGRDAADVMLE
-366 LAKGGLSAADAME
+366 LAKGGLSAKQSIDA
-379 AARGT
+379 AKGT
-384 IQLAAAA
+384 ILLAAAA
-391 QVSGGRAAEI
+391 QVDGGQAAQI
-401 QANSL
+401 QANAL
-406 NQFGLAAKDA
+406 NQFGLSAKNA
-416 AMVADVLANTANA
+416 SQVADVLANTANA
-429 AAGGVDDIALSM
+429 ASGEITDMSTAL
-441 KYVGPVAN
+441 KYIGPVAN
-449 TLGISISDTASAIG
+449 AMGISIGDTASAIG
-463 ILANNGLKGDTAGT
+463 LLAKGGILGDTAGT
-477 ALRGMLASL
+477 SLRGMLASL
-486 ARPSKQAQKAVDSL
+486 ARPSKQAQKAVDAL

-514 RTVIEQLSEARKVMT
+514 RAVLESLAKARREMT
-529 QEDFASQAVLAFGRE
+529 QEDFAAQSVLAFGRE
-544 PLAAVAALAKTGA
+544 PLAAVNILAKAGA
-557 TNFDSMAGA
+557 ENFDAMASA
-566 VTRQGGA
+566 VNRQGGA

-578 SKMKGLGGAMDK
+578 SRMKGLGGAMDK

-603 QTVTPALEGIANGAA
+603 QTVTPALEAAVNGIAGGLNGA
-618 KGLDGAGSKV
+618 GDKV
-628 TNFLDLMGGLG
+628 QSFLKIAGGLG

-647 SLGLTATT
+647 SAPISGIDPAVVSGVQTARTIIMGAFRDIWSFTT
-655 NFVPDSPQVKAILA
+655 QSLI
-669 ARQVVIDALN
+669 
-679 DVRTFV
+679 
-685 TTALVPSFKNLLVA
+685 PSLKNIAVA
-699 IGPVAAIIGGAF
+699 VAPVAAVVGGIF
-711 LLAFRAA
+711 VLGLRAA
-718 AAVLRFIGPTLLA
+718 AAALQLIGPLLVG

-739 EIVVGL
+739 KVIVGL
-745 VAGAVGFLVAA
+745 AAGAVGFLVAA

-828 ALLANPI
+828 ALIANPI

-850 ALVGGVIWAYK
+850 ALVAGVVWAYK

-973 LAPVFT
+973 LAPVFNSV
-979 FLAGVAKAAWNGIV
+979 AQVAKVAFAAIVAGIRWWWSLASTV
-993 GAVKWAWAILSV
+993 FNIAVL
-1005 TFNVVVGFIR
+1005 FLRG
-1015 ATLGAAFTWLYSAV
+1015 TLGAAFTWVSSVVRIAFAAISAV
-1029 IRPVWNGIVA
+1029 TSAWWARVRVIFAATNAYIR
-1039 AVRLA
+1039 
-1044 WAGMQVVFGAIWNF
+1044 
-1058 LKGTLGPV
+1058 GTLGPV
-1066 FTWLY
+1066 FTWLN
-1071 RNAIKPAWEGIKTAI
+1071 RSIIAPAMTGIRVA
-1086 KVVWDWLKPV
+1086 VGVLWSWLKPV
-1096 FDKLANVATKT
+1096 FDKLATVAKVT
-1107 IPAAFEVM
+1107 IPAAFGVM
-1115 KNGIKKA
+1115 KNSIGKA
-1122 WEAVKTAAK
+1122 WEAIKTAAK
-1131 LPIRFVVDTVINKAL
+1131 LPIRFVVETVINKAL

-1161 IDPISLPKGFARGGV
+1161 IDPISLPKGFAGGGI
-1176 IPGYQA
+1176 IPG
-1182 AKRDDVMTP
+1182 RSRMRNGDDHLRP
-1191 MRRGEGVLV
+1191 MRQGEGVLV
-1200 PEVVRGLGPS
+1200 SEGLRTS
-1210 TVHALNAAGNSGGA
+1210 ADRSAFLAANAAGRRGVGFA
-1224 SAVRKMTGYAK
+1224 SLLQGGYAK

-1254 SGAKDAWNWTKGAAG
+1254 SGAKAAWNWTKGAAG

-1301 GNIPGAGGMADAA
+1301 GNIPGAGGMVDAA

-1521 LREIVSTEGG
+1521 LREIVSSEGG
-1531 GGTKHWEPHFHN
+1531 GGSTYAPVFHN
-1543 EGRDV
+1543 ADRGAIRQFEDWMHR
-1548 TLRDFMQKT
+1548 R
-1557 HEIEVLTGGR
+1557 EVLANG

>member
-1 MAGSAVWLDVLPS
+1 VAGSAVWLDVLPS
-14 MSKFAATMSKQ
+14 MAKFASTMSKQ

-51 SAAKTLVQE
+51 SAAKTLVSE

-96 EARLAAARTTKNS
+96 EARLA
-109 AAAQALVRSEQSVI
+109 EQR
-123 AAQSKQQASTVA
+123 KKYAS
-135 VEGAEARLAA
+135 
-145 ARAGSGK
+145 SSS
-152 AAAAQAVKAEQ
+152 Q
-163 ALKLAQGQQKV
+163 ALK
-174 AAQGLQAAEAGLA
+174 
-187 QARKLGSANSAA
+187 
-199 VLQAE
+199 AE
-204 QQLAIARGRH
+204 QQLTSARGKQQLA
-214 ETTGLKVVAVEDQL
+214 GMKVVAVEDQL
-228 KAAFTEQKTI
+228 KAAFNEQKAVTG
-238 TTQLGD
+238 QLSS
-244 AQTQSAKQTALMNS
+244 AQGQASKQSALMTG
-258 RFGRLAAA
+258 RFSKLAAA

-285 ASALSTLKPLA
+285 AGALATLKPLA

-303 AIIGVSQVIKLG
+303 AIIGAGQVIKLG

-330 LTNKQMMQVGYT
+330 LTGKQMVEVGRT
-342 ARQLGSDLTLPA
+342 ARELGSDLTLPA
-354 TSGKDAAAIMLE
+354 TSGKDAADIMLE
-366 LAKGGLSAADAME
+366 LAKGGLSARDAME
-379 AARGT
+379 AAKGT

-416 AMVADVLANTANA
+416 GMVADVLANTANA

-449 TLGISISDTASAIG
+449 TLGVSISDTASAIG

-603 QTVTPALEGIANGAA
+603 QTVSPALEAAVNGIAGSLNGA
-618 KGLDGAGSKV
+618 GDKV
-628 TNFLDLMGGLG
+628 QSFLNIAGGLG
-639 KLAFTGKV
+639 KIAFGGRGQIIPPLPSVDPAVIQGILKAHDIIAGAFRDIWSFTTS
-647 SLGLTATT
+647 SLIPALKNIA
-655 NFVPDSPQVKAILA
+655 VAVAPIA
-669 ARQVVIDALN
+669 AVV
-679 DVRTFV
+679 
-685 TTALVPSFKNLLVA
+685 
-699 IGPVAAIIGGAF
+699 GGAF
-711 LLAFRAA
+711 LLAFSAA
-718 AAVLRFIGPTLLA
+718 ASILKIIGPALVGITGFFRDNMGATVALAGAMGGLVLAYKAFVLQQKIADAGGFATWAKKIRIVAAAQKAWSFATWLAVGAQKAYNLVLR
-731 VTGFLREH
+731 
-739 EIVVGL
+739 
-745 VAGAVGFLVAA
+745 
-756 YWSMQVIPG
+756 
-765 IIGAVTA
+765 
-772 ATLIAKR
+772 
-779 AQDGF
+779 
-784 ALASYGAAA
+784 
-793 ATQAQGLAGKAGVAV
+793 
-808 FGLWRGAVAIATAAQ
+808 
-823 WAYNA
+823 N
-828 ALLANPI
+828 NPI
-835 GLVVV
+835 GWV
-840 AIVAA
+840 IT
-845 IAALA
+845 ILA
-850 ALVGGVIWAYK
+850 ALVGAVIYAYK
-861 NLGWFKTAV
+861 NFAWFREGLQ
-870 DAVWTG
+870 AVWAGIKTG
-876 IQVGAKAVG
+876 VKAVG
-885 AAAMWLWKTVFVPAL
+885 AAAMWLWQNVFVPAWK
-900 TGIGTAAMWVWNT
+900 GIATAAQWVWNT
-913 VLKPVFS
+913 VLKPVFN
-920 GIMTVVRAVGAV
+920 GIMAVVRFVGAV
-932 FTWWWQNVTMP
+932 FTWWWKNVTMP
-943 VFRGIAAVAGWFG
+943 VFRGIAAVAGWMW
-956 NTISAIFDL
+956 NTVSAIFEL
-965 VIAMVKFA
+965 VIAIVKFA

-1005 TFNVVVGFIR
+1005 TFNIVVGFIR
-1015 ATLGAAFTWLYSAV
+1015 ATLGAAFTWLYSSV

-1107 IPAAFEVM
+1107 IPAAFDVM

-1131 LPIRFVVDTVINKAL
+1131 MPIRFVVDTVINKAL

-1224 SAVRKMTGYAK
+1224 SAVRKVAGYAK

-1254 SGAKDAWNWTKGAAG
+1254 SGAKAAWNWTKGAAG
-1269 AAWDWT
+1269 TAWDWT

-1282 SQVVSDPMGTLGKL
+1282 SKVVSDPMGTLGKL

-1301 GNIPGAGGMADAA
+1301 GNIPGSGGMVDAA

-1333 GAGDVGNFGGSGANG
+1333 GAAGDVGNFGGSGANG

-1363 GPGVGPIGG
+1363 GSGVGPIGG

-1468 EYKGGKAAGGMAAGG
+1468 EYKGGKAGGGMAAGG

-1521 LREIVSTEGG
+1521 LREIVSSEGG

>member
-1 MAGSAVWLDVLPS
+1 M
-14 MSKFAATMSKQ
+14 
-25 AGTAAKAA
+25 
-33 GLSAGR
+33 
-39 QFSAGVA
+39 
-46 AGGST
+46 
-51 SAAKTLVQE
+51 
-60 LEVASKRAA
+60 
-69 KVVQAEKVAIAKA
+69 QAEKVAIAKA

-96 EARLAAARTTKNS
+96 EARLAEQRKKYAAS
-109 AAAQALVRSEQSVI
+109 SS
-123 AAQSKQQASTVA
+123 
-135 VEGAEARLAA
+135 
-145 ARAGSGK
+145 
-152 AAAAQAVKAEQ
+152 Q
-163 ALKLAQGQQKV
+163 ALK
-174 AAQGLQAAEAGLA
+174 
-187 QARKLGSANSAA
+187 
-199 VLQAE
+199 AE
-204 QQLAIARGRH
+204 QQLTSARGKQQLA
-214 ETTGLKVVAVEDQL
+214 GMKVVAVEDQL
-228 KAAFTEQKTI
+228 KAAFNEQKTV
-238 TTQLGD
+238 TGQLSA
-244 AQTQSAKQTALMNS
+244 AQGQASKQSALMTG
-258 RFGRLAAA
+258 RFSKLAAA

-285 ASALSTLKPLA
+285 AGALATLKPLA

-401 QANSL
+401 QANSI

-669 ARQVVIDALN
+669 ARQVVVDALN

-718 AAVLRFIGPTLLA
+718 AAVLRFIGP
-731 VTGFLREH
+731 
-739 EIVVGL
+739 GL
-745 VAGAVGFLVAA
+745 VAVTSFMRNNKVAVIALAAAIGGLVLSYKAWILQQKIVTAGGFAAWASQIRIVAAAQKAWTFATWLAVG
-756 YWSMQVIPG
+756 
-765 IIGAVTA
+765 
-772 ATLIAKR
+772 
-779 AQDGF
+779 AQKAFNF
-784 ALASYGAAA
+784 AL
-793 ATQAQGLAGKAGVAV
+793 
-808 FGLWRGAVAIATAAQ
+808 R
-823 WAYNA
+823 
-828 ALLANPI
+828 ANPI
-835 GLVVV
+835 GLIITAIGLLV
-840 AIVAA
+840 A
-845 IAALA
+845 
-850 ALVGGVIWAYK
+850 GVIWAYK
-861 NLGWFKTAV
+861 NLGWFKTGV
-870 DAVWTG
+870 DAIWSG

-885 AAAMWLWKTVFVPAL
+885 AAAVWLWQTVFVPAWQ
-900 TGIGTAAMWVWNT
+900 GIAAAAMWTWNT

-973 LAPVFT
+973 LAPVFN
-979 FLAGVAKAAWNGIV
+979 FVAQVAKVAFAAIVAGVRWWWGLTSTVFNI
-993 GAVKWAWAILSV
+993 AVVFLR
-1005 TFNVVVGFIR
+1005 G
-1015 ATLGAAFTWLYSAV
+1015 TLGAAFTWVSSIVRIAFAAISAV
-1029 IRPVWNGIVA
+1029 TSAWWARVRVIFAATNAYIR
-1039 AVRLA
+1039 
-1044 WAGMQVVFGAIWNF
+1044 
-1058 LKGTLGPV
+1058 GTLGPV
-1066 FTWLY
+1066 FTWLN
-1071 RNAIKPAWEGIKTAI
+1071 RSIIAPAMTGIRVA
-1086 KVVWDWLKPV
+1086 VGALWSWLKPV
-1096 FDKLANVATKT
+1096 FDKLATVAKVT
-1107 IPAAFEVM
+1107 IPAAFGVM
-1115 KNGIKKA
+1115 KNSIGKA
-1122 WEAVKTAAK
+1122 WEAIKTAAK
-1131 LPIRFVVDTVINKAL
+1131 LPIRFVVETVINKAL

-1161 IDPISLPKGFARGGV
+1161 IDPISLPKGFAGGGI
-1176 IPGYQA
+1176 IPG
-1182 AKRDDVMTP
+1182 RSRMRNGDDHLRP
-1191 MRRGEGVLV
+1191 MRQGEGVLV
-1200 PEVVRGLGPS
+1200 SEGLRTS
-1210 TVHALNAAGNSGGA
+1210 ADRSAFLAANAAGRRGVGFA
-1224 SAVRKMTGYAK
+1224 SLLQGGYAK

-1245 DGGNGNGLL
+1245 DGGNGKGLL
-1254 SGAKDAWNWTKGAAG
+1254 SGAKAAWNWTKGAAG

-1301 GNIPGAGGMADAA
+1301 GNIPGAGGMVDAA

-1333 GAGDVGNFGGSGANG
+1333 GGGDVGNFGGSGANG

-1382 EAMQRA
+1382 EAMQRS

-1521 LREIVSTEGG
+1521 LREIVSTESGG
-1531 GGTKHWEPHFHN
+1531 GGNTYAPVFHN
-1543 EGRDV
+1543 PDRGAVREFESWV
-1548 TLRDFMQKT
+1548 HKK
-1557 HEIEVLTGGR
+1557 EVMAGGR

>member
-1 MAGSAVWLDVLPS
+1 

-96 EARLAAARTTKNS
+96 EARLVEQRKKYAAS
-109 AAAQALVRSEQSVI
+109 SS
-123 AAQSKQQASTVA
+123 
-135 VEGAEARLAA
+135 
-145 ARAGSGK
+145 
-152 AAAAQAVKAEQ
+152 Q
-163 ALKLAQGQQKV
+163 ALK
-174 AAQGLQAAEAGLA
+174 
-187 QARKLGSANSAA
+187 
-199 VLQAE
+199 AE
-204 QQLAIARGRH
+204 QQLTSARGKQQLA
-214 ETTGLKVVAVEDQL
+214 GMKVVAVEDQL
-228 KAAFTEQKTI
+228 KAAFNEQKTV
-238 TTQLGD
+238 TGQLSA
-244 AQTQSAKQTALMNS
+244 AQGQASKQSALMTG
-258 RFGRLAAA
+258 RFSKLAAA

-285 ASALSTLKPLA
+285 ATALATLKPLA

-303 AIIGVSQVIKLG
+303 AIIGAGQVIKLG

-342 ARQLGSDLTLPA
+342 ARELGSDLTLPA

-779 AQDGF
+779 AQEGF

-850 ALVGGVIWAYK
+850 ALVAGVIWAYK

-973 LAPVFT
+973 LAPVFN
-979 FLAGVAKAAWNGIV
+979 FVAQVAKVAFAAIVAGVRWWWGLTSTVFNI
-993 GAVKWAWAILSV
+993 AVVFLR
-1005 TFNVVVGFIR
+1005 G
-1015 ATLGAAFTWLYSAV
+1015 TLGAAFTWVSSIVRIAFAAISAV
-1029 IRPVWNGIVA
+1029 TSAWWARVRVIFAATSAYIR
-1039 AVRLA
+1039 
-1044 WAGMQVVFGAIWNF
+1044 
-1058 LKGTLGPV
+1058 GTLGPV
-1066 FTWLY
+1066 FTWLN
-1071 RNAIKPAWEGIKTAI
+1071 RSIIAPAMTGIRVA
-1086 KVVWDWLKPV
+1086 VGALWSWLKPV
-1096 FDKLANVATKT
+1096 FDKLATVAKVT
-1107 IPAAFEVM
+1107 IPAAFGVM
-1115 KNGIKKA
+1115 KNSIGKA
-1122 WEAVKTAAK
+1122 WEAIKTAAK
-1131 LPIRFVVDTVINKAL
+1131 LPIRFVVETVINKAL

-1161 IDPISLPKGFARGGV
+1161 IDPISLPKGFAGGGI
-1176 IPGYQA
+1176 IPGQS
-1182 AKRDDVMTP
+1182 RMRNGDDHLRP
-1191 MRRGEGVLV
+1191 MRQGEGVLV
-1200 PEVVRGLGPS
+1200 SEGLRTS
-1210 TVHALNAAGNSGGA
+1210 ADRSAFLAANAAGRRGVGFA
-1224 SAVRKMTGYAK
+1224 SLLQGGYAK

-1254 SGAKDAWNWTKGAAG
+1254 SGAKAAWNWTKGAAG

-1301 GNIPGAGGMADAA
+1301 GNIPGAGGMVDAA

-1372 YLRKAAAVAW
+1372 YLRKAAALAW

-1521 LREIVSTEGG
+1521 LREIVSTESGG
-1531 GGTKHWEPHFHN
+1531 GGNTYAPVFHN
-1543 EGRDV
+1543 PDRGAVREFESWV
-1548 TLRDFMQKT
+1548 HKK
-1557 HEIEVLTGGR
+1557 EVMAGGR

>member
-14 MSKFAATMSKQ
+14 MSKFASTMSKQ

-51 SAAKTLVQE
+51 SAAKTLVSE

-82 RSEEKAAAVGVQAA
+82 RSEEKSAAVGVQAA
-96 EARLAAARTTKNS
+96 EARLAEQRKKYAAS
-109 AAAQALVRSEQSVI
+109 SS
-123 AAQSKQQASTVA
+123 
-135 VEGAEARLAA
+135 
-145 ARAGSGK
+145 
-152 AAAAQAVKAEQ
+152 Q
-163 ALKLAQGQQKV
+163 ALK
-174 AAQGLQAAEAGLA
+174 
-187 QARKLGSANSAA
+187 
-199 VLQAE
+199 AE
-204 QQLAIARGRH
+204 QQLTSARGKQQLA
-214 ETTGLKVVAVEDQL
+214 GMKVVAVEDQL
-228 KAAFTEQKTI
+228 KAAFNEQKAVTG
-238 TTQLGD
+238 QLSS
-244 AQTQSAKQTALMNS
+244 AQGQASKQSALMTG
-258 RFGRLAAA
+258 RFSKLAAA

-285 ASALSTLKPLA
+285 ATALATLKPLA

-303 AIIGVSQVIKLG
+303 AIIGAGQVIKLG

-330 LTNKQMMQVGYT
+330 LTGKQMIEVGRT
-342 ARQLGSDLTLPA
+342 ARELGSDLTLPA
-354 TSGKDAAAIMLE
+354 TSGKDAADIMLE
-366 LAKGGLSAADAME
+366 LAKGGLSARDAME
-379 AARGT
+379 AAKGT

-416 AMVADVLANTANA
+416 GMVADVLANTANA

-449 TLGISISDTASAIG
+449 TLGVSISDTASAIG

-506 QEGRFVGL
+506 QQGKFVGL
-514 RTVIEQLSEARKVMT
+514 RSVIEQLSEAKKNMT
-529 QEDFASQAVLAFGRE
+529 QEDFAAQSVLAFGRE

-603 QTVTPALEGIANGAA
+603 QTVSPALEAAVNGIAGSLNGA
-618 KGLDGAGSKV
+618 GDKV
-628 TNFLDLMGGLG
+628 QSFLNIAGGLG

-647 SLGLTATT
+647 SAPISGIDPAVVSGVQTARTIIMGAFRDIWSFTT
-655 NFVPDSPQVKAILA
+655 QSLI
-669 ARQVVIDALN
+669 
-679 DVRTFV
+679 
-685 TTALVPSFKNLLVA
+685 PSLKNIAVA
-699 IGPVAAIIGGAF
+699 VAPVAGLIAGV
-711 LLAFRAA
+711 LVVAFRAA
-718 AAVLRFIGPTLLA
+718 AAALRIVGPLLVGA
-731 VTGFLREH
+731 TAFLSDHRA
-739 EIVVGL
+739 ILVV
-745 VAGAVGFLVAA
+745 AAAAVGALVAA
-756 YWSMQVIPG
+756 YWSMQIVPG
-765 IIGAVTA
+765 IIGGVTA
-772 ATLIAKR
+772 ALTVGR
-779 AQDGF
+779 RVQEGF
-784 ALASYGAAA
+784 ALATYGS
-793 ATQAQGLAGKAGVAV
+793 ATALEAQGLAGKLGVAAFAARNAAMRV
-808 FGLWRGAVAIATAAQ
+808 GAALTYTWTLATKGATTAMYLQRGAQVSAATTTGTLTAAQ

-828 ALLANPI
+828 ALSANPI
-835 GLVVV
+835 GLVVIAIV
-840 AIVAA
+840 AIV
-845 IAALA
+845 AALA
-850 ALVGGVIWAYK
+850 ALVAGVVYAYK
-861 NLGWFKTAV
+861 NWTWFRNGV
-870 DAVWTG
+870 NAVWTV
-876 IQVGAKAVG
+876 IVAV
-885 AAAMWLWKTVFVPAL
+885 AQWA
-900 TGIGTAAMWVWNT
+900 WNT
-913 VLKPVFS
+913 VLKPVFNAI
-920 GIMTVVRAVGAV
+920 GAAVRFVGAV
-932 FTWWWQNVTMP
+932 FTWWWRNVTVP
-943 VFRGIAAVAGWFG
+943 VF
-956 NTISAIFDL
+956 
-965 VIAMVKFA
+965 
-973 LAPVFT
+973 
-979 FLAGVAKAAWNGIV
+979 
-993 GAVKWAWAILSV
+993 
-1005 TFNVVVGFIR
+1005 
-1015 ATLGAAFTWLYSAV
+1015 
-1029 IRPVWNGIVA
+1029 NGIVA
-1039 AVRLA
+1039 VIRGAWSGVLSPIFQLIAAIVRYTVGAAFSWLYNSVIKPVWTGISTAVSWVWNTILSPIFTA
-1044 WAGMQVVFGAIWNF
+1044 IGTVVR
-1058 LKGTLGPV
+1058 TVLGPV
-1066 FTWLY
+1066 FLWLY
-1071 RNAIKPAWEGIKTAI
+1071 RNAIKPAWDGIKTAI
-1086 KVVWDWLKPV
+1086 KSVWDWLKPV
-1096 FDKLANVATKT
+1096 FDKLANVAKNT
-1107 IPAAFEVM
+1107 IPSAFTTM
-1115 KNGIKKA
+1115 KNGIAKA

-1131 LPIRFVVDTVINKAL
+1131 APIKFVVETVVNKAL

-1161 IDPISLPKGFARGGV
+1161 IDPISLPKGFAGGGI
-1176 IPGYQA
+1176 IPG
-1182 AKRDDVMTP
+1182 RSRMSDGDDHLRP
-1191 MRRGEGVLV
+1191 MRQGEGVLV
-1200 PEVVRGLGPS
+1200 SEGLRTS
-1210 TVHALNAAGNSGGA
+1210 ADRSAFLAANAAGRRGVGFA
-1224 SAVRKMTGYAK
+1224 SLLQGGYAK
-1235 GGVVKKSSGS
+1235 GGVVGA

-1254 SGAKDAWNWTKGAAG
+1254 SGAKAAWNWTKGAAG

-1301 GNIPGAGGMADAA
+1301 GNIPGAGGMVDAA

-1323 GAVSVLKNMG
+1323 GAVSALKNMG
-1333 GAGDVGNFGGSGANG
+1333 GAAGDVGNFGGSGANG

-1483 IVGGLTPTLYDK
+1483 IVGGLMPTLYDK

-1521 LREIVSTEGG
+1521 LREIVSTESGG
-1531 GGTKHWEPHFHN
+1531 GGNTYAPVFHN
-1543 EGRDV
+1543 PDRGAVREFESWV
-1548 TLRDFMQKT
+1548 HKK
-1557 HEIEVLTGGR
+1557 EVMAGGR

>member
-1 MAGSAVWLDVLPS
+1 M
-14 MSKFAATMSKQ
+14 
-25 AGTAAKAA
+25 
-33 GLSAGR
+33 
-39 QFSAGVA
+39 
-46 AGGST
+46 
-51 SAAKTLVQE
+51 QE

-187 QARKLGSANSAA
+187 QARKLGSVNSAA

-244 AQTQSAKQTALMNS
+244 AQAQSAKQTALMNS

-276 VAAGAKNVA
+276 VAVGAKNVA

-303 AIIGVSQVIKLG
+303 AIIGAGQVIKLG
-315 NEYTATMNELQAVAN
+315 NEYTATMNELGAV
-330 LTNKQMMQVGYT
+330 TNTSGAELAKFGIK
-342 ARQLGSDLTLPA
+342 ARELGSDLTLPA
-354 TSGKDAAAIMLE
+354 TSGKDAAAVMLE
-366 LAKGGLSAADAME
+366 LAKGGLTASEAMDAAK
-379 AARGT
+379 GT
-384 IQLAAAA
+384 ITLAAAA
-391 QVSGGRAAEI
+391 QVDGARAAEI
-401 QANSL
+401 QANAL
-406 NQFGLAAKDA
+406 NQFGLKAKDA

-441 KYVGPVAN
+441 KYVGPVAR
-449 TLGISISDTASAIG
+449 TMGINLADTAAAVG

-486 ARPSKQAQKAVDSL
+486 ARPSKQAQKAVDAL

-506 QEGRFVGL
+506 QQGKFVGL
-514 RTVIEQLSEARKVMT
+514 RAVIESLSEARRTMT

-544 PLAAVAALAKTGA
+544 PLAAVTSLAASGA
-557 TNFDSMAGA
+557 PAFDKMGKS
-566 VTRQGGA
+566 VSRTGGA

-639 KLAFTGKV
+639 KLAVTGKV

-655 NFVPDSPQVKAILA
+655 NFVPDSPQVKSILA

-711 LLAFRAA
+711 LVAFRAA
-718 AAVLRFIGPTLLA
+718 AAALRLIGPGLVA
-731 VTGFLREH
+731 VTGFMRDH
-739 EIVVGL
+739 
-745 VAGAVGFLVAA
+745 
-756 YWSMQVIPG
+756 
-765 IIGAVTA
+765 
-772 ATLIAKR
+772 
-779 AQDGF
+779 
-784 ALASYGAAA
+784 
-793 ATQAQGLAGKAGVAV
+793 KA
-808 FGLWRGAVAIATAAQ
+808 
-823 WAYNA
+823 
-828 ALLANPI
+828 
-835 GLVVV
+835 V

-845 IAALA
+845 AAIGYLIVAYQVAQIRLAVLNGTLTTAIRKTTLFKTAALVASAAQAGWNGAMLVGKSVAFAFTAATRGMAAAQVAFNIAASANPLGLLILGITAVVVAIAALVA
-850 ALVGGVIWAYK
+850 GVIWAYK
-861 NLGWFKTAV
+861 NIDWFRNAV
-870 DAVWTG
+870 NAVWTG
-876 IQVGAKAVG
+876 IITGAKAVG
-885 AAAMWLWKTVFVPAL
+885 AAAVWLWQTVFVPAWQ
-900 TGIGTAAMWVWNT
+900 GIAAAAMWTWNT

-973 LAPVFT
+973 LAPVFN
-979 FLAGVAKAAWNGIV
+979 FVAQVAKVAFAAIVAGVRWWWGLTSTVFNI
-993 GAVKWAWAILSV
+993 AVVFLR
-1005 TFNVVVGFIR
+1005 G
-1015 ATLGAAFTWLYSAV
+1015 TLGDAFTWVSSIVRIAFAAISAV
-1029 IRPVWNGIVA
+1029 TSAWWARVRVIFAATSAYIR
-1039 AVRLA
+1039 
-1044 WAGMQVVFGAIWNF
+1044 
-1058 LKGTLGPV
+1058 GTLGPV
-1066 FTWLY
+1066 FTWLN
-1071 RNAIKPAWEGIKTAI
+1071 RSIIAPAMTGIRVA
-1086 KVVWDWLKPV
+1086 VGALWSWLKPV
-1096 FDKLANVATKT
+1096 FDKLATVAKVT
-1107 IPAAFEVM
+1107 IPAAFGVM
-1115 KNGIKKA
+1115 KNSIGKA
-1122 WEAVKTAAK
+1122 WEAIKTAAK
-1131 LPIRFVVDTVINKAL
+1131 LPIRFVVETVINKAL

-1254 SGAKDAWNWTKGAAG
+1254 SGAKAAWNWTKGAAG

-1301 GNIPGAGGMADAA
+1301 GNIPGAGGMVDAA

-1417 NLAATPGTSVH
+1417 NLAAAPGTSVH

-1521 LREIVSTEGG
+1521 LREIVSTESGG
-1531 GGTKHWEPHFHN
+1531 GGTTYAPVFHN
-1543 EGRDV
+1543 PDRGAVREFESWV
-1548 TLRDFMQKT
+1548 HKK
-1557 HEIEVLTGGR
+1557 EVMAGGR

>member
-1 MAGSAVWLDVLPS
+1 
-14 MSKFAATMSKQ
+14 MSKFASTMTKQ
-25 AGTAAKAA
+25 AGTAAKVA

-96 EARLAAARTTKNS
+96 EARLAEQRKKYAAS
-109 AAAQALVRSEQSVI
+109 SS
-123 AAQSKQQASTVA
+123 
-135 VEGAEARLAA
+135 
-145 ARAGSGK
+145 
-152 AAAAQAVKAEQ
+152 Q
-163 ALKLAQGQQKV
+163 ALK
-174 AAQGLQAAEAGLA
+174 
-187 QARKLGSANSAA
+187 
-199 VLQAE
+199 AE
-204 QQLAIARGRH
+204 QQLTSARGKQQ
-214 ETTGLKVVAVEDQL
+214 TAGMKVVAVEDQL
-228 KAAFTEQKTI
+228 KAAFNEQKAVTG
-238 TTQLGD
+238 QLSA
-244 AQTQSAKQTALMNS
+244 AQGQASKQSALMTG
-258 RFGRLAAA
+258 RFSKLAAA

-285 ASALSTLKPLA
+285 ATALATLKPLA

-303 AIIGVSQVIKLG
+303 AIIGAGQVIKLG

-330 LTNKQMMQVGYT
+330 LTGKQMIEVGRT
-342 ARQLGSDLTLPA
+342 ARELGSDLTLPA
-354 TSGKDAAAIMLE
+354 TSGKDAADIMLE
-366 LAKGGLSAADAME
+366 LAKGGLSARDAME
-379 AARGT
+379 AAKGT

-779 AQDGF
+779 AQEGF

-808 FGLWRGAVAIATAAQ
+808 FGLWRGAVAVATAAQ

-850 ALVGGVIWAYK
+850 ALVAGVIWAYK

-973 LAPVFT
+973 LAPVFN
-979 FLAGVAKAAWNGIV
+979 FVAQVAKVAFAAIVAGVRWWWGLTSTVFNI
-993 GAVKWAWAILSV
+993 AVVFLR
-1005 TFNVVVGFIR
+1005 G
-1015 ATLGAAFTWLYSAV
+1015 TLGAAFTWVSSIVRIAFAAISAV
-1029 IRPVWNGIVA
+1029 TSAWWARVRVIFAATSAYIR
-1039 AVRLA
+1039 
-1044 WAGMQVVFGAIWNF
+1044 
-1058 LKGTLGPV
+1058 GTLGPV
-1066 FTWLY
+1066 FTWLN
-1071 RNAIKPAWEGIKTAI
+1071 RSIIAPAMTGIRVA
-1086 KVVWDWLKPV
+1086 VGALWSWLKPV
-1096 FDKLANVATKT
+1096 FDKLATVAKVT
-1107 IPAAFEVM
+1107 IPAAFGVM
-1115 KNGIKKA
+1115 KNSIGKA
-1122 WEAVKTAAK
+1122 WEAIKTAAK
-1131 LPIRFVVDTVINKAL
+1131 LPIRFVVETVINKAL

-1161 IDPISLPKGFARGGV
+1161 IDPISLPKGFAGGGI
-1176 IPGYQA
+1176 IPG
-1182 AKRDDVMTP
+1182 RSRMRNGDDHLRP
-1191 MRRGEGVLV
+1191 MRQGEGVLV
-1200 PEVVRGLGPS
+1200 SEGLRTS
-1210 TVHALNAAGNSGGA
+1210 ADRSAFLAANAAGRRGVGFA
-1224 SAVRKMTGYAK
+1224 SLLQGGYAK

-1254 SGAKDAWNWTKGAAG
+1254 SGAKAAWNWTKGAAG

-1301 GNIPGAGGMADAA
+1301 GNIPGAGGMVDAA

>member
-1 MAGSAVWLDVLPS
+1 
-14 MSKFAATMSKQ
+14 MSKQ

-51 SAAKTLVQE
+51 SAAKTLVSE

-96 EARLAAARTTKNS
+96 EARLAEQRKKYAAS
-109 AAAQALVRSEQSVI
+109 SS
-123 AAQSKQQASTVA
+123 
-135 VEGAEARLAA
+135 
-145 ARAGSGK
+145 
-152 AAAAQAVKAEQ
+152 Q
-163 ALKLAQGQQKV
+163 ALK
-174 AAQGLQAAEAGLA
+174 
-187 QARKLGSANSAA
+187 
-199 VLQAE
+199 AE
-204 QQLAIARGRH
+204 QQLTSARGKQQLA
-214 ETTGLKVVAVEDQL
+214 GMKVVAVEDQL
-228 KAAFTEQKTI
+228 KAAFNEQKTV
-238 TTQLGD
+238 TGQLSA
-244 AQTQSAKQTALMNS
+244 AQGQASKQSALMTG
-258 RFGRLAAA
+258 RFSKLAAA

-285 ASALSTLKPLA
+285 AGALATLKPLA

-401 QANSL
+401 QANSI

-669 ARQVVIDALN
+669 ARQVVVDALN

-718 AAVLRFIGPTLLA
+718 AAVLRFIGP
-731 VTGFLREH
+731 
-739 EIVVGL
+739 GL
-745 VAGAVGFLVAA
+745 VAVTSFMRNNKVAVIALAAAIGGLVLSYKAWILQQKIVTAGGFAAWASQIRIVAAAQKAWTFATWLAVG
-756 YWSMQVIPG
+756 
-765 IIGAVTA
+765 
-772 ATLIAKR
+772 
-779 AQDGF
+779 AQKAFNF
-784 ALASYGAAA
+784 AL
-793 ATQAQGLAGKAGVAV
+793 
-808 FGLWRGAVAIATAAQ
+808 R
-823 WAYNA
+823 
-828 ALLANPI
+828 ANPI
-835 GLVVV
+835 GLIITAIGLLV
-840 AIVAA
+840 A
-845 IAALA
+845 
-850 ALVGGVIWAYK
+850 GVIWAYK
-861 NLGWFKTAV
+861 NLGWFKTGV
-870 DAVWTG
+870 DAIWSG

-885 AAAMWLWKTVFVPAL
+885 AAAVWLWQTVFVPAWQ
-900 TGIGTAAMWVWNT
+900 GIAAAAMWTWNT

-973 LAPVFT
+973 LAPVFN
-979 FLAGVAKAAWNGIV
+979 FVAQVAKVAFAAIVAGVRWWWGLTSTVFNI
-993 GAVKWAWAILSV
+993 AVVFLR
-1005 TFNVVVGFIR
+1005 G
-1015 ATLGAAFTWLYSAV
+1015 TLGAAFTWVSSIVRIAFAAISAV
-1029 IRPVWNGIVA
+1029 TSAWWARVRVIFAATNAYIR
-1039 AVRLA
+1039 
-1044 WAGMQVVFGAIWNF
+1044 
-1058 LKGTLGPV
+1058 GTLGPV
-1066 FTWLY
+1066 FTWLN
-1071 RNAIKPAWEGIKTAI
+1071 RSIIAPAMTGIRVA
-1086 KVVWDWLKPV
+1086 VGALWSWLKPV
-1096 FDKLANVATKT
+1096 FDKLATVAKVT
-1107 IPAAFEVM
+1107 IPAAFGVM
-1115 KNGIKKA
+1115 KNSIGKA
-1122 WEAVKTAAK
+1122 WEAIKTAAK
-1131 LPIRFVVDTVINKAL
+1131 LPIRFVVETVINKAL

-1161 IDPISLPKGFARGGV
+1161 IDPISLPKGFAGGGI
-1176 IPGYQA
+1176 IPG
-1182 AKRDDVMTP
+1182 RSRMRNGDDHLRP
-1191 MRRGEGVLV
+1191 MRQGEGVLV
-1200 PEVVRGLGPS
+1200 SEGLRTS
-1210 TVHALNAAGNSGGA
+1210 ADRSAFLAANAAGRRGVGFA
-1224 SAVRKMTGYAK
+1224 SLLQGGYAK

-1245 DGGNGNGLL
+1245 DGGNGKGLL
-1254 SGAKDAWNWTKGAAG
+1254 SGAKAAWNWTKGAAG

-1301 GNIPGAGGMADAA
+1301 GNIPGAGGMVDAA

-1333 GAGDVGNFGGSGANG
+1333 GGGDVGNFGGSGANG

-1382 EAMQRA
+1382 EAMQRS

-1521 LREIVSTEGG
+1521 LREIVSTESGG
-1531 GGTKHWEPHFHN
+1531 GGNTYAPVFHN
-1543 EGRDV
+1543 PDRGAVREFESWV
-1548 TLRDFMQKT
+1548 HKK
-1557 HEIEVLTGGR
+1557 EVMAGGR

>member
-1 MAGSAVWLDVLPS
+1 
-14 MSKFAATMSKQ
+14 MSKFASTMSKQ

-96 EARLAAARTTKNS
+96 EARLAEQRKKYAAS
-109 AAAQALVRSEQSVI
+109 SS
-123 AAQSKQQASTVA
+123 
-135 VEGAEARLAA
+135 
-145 ARAGSGK
+145 
-152 AAAAQAVKAEQ
+152 Q
-163 ALKLAQGQQKV
+163 ALK
-174 AAQGLQAAEAGLA
+174 
-187 QARKLGSANSAA
+187 
-199 VLQAE
+199 AE
-204 QQLAIARGRH
+204 QQLTSARGKQQLAGMR
-214 ETTGLKVVAVEDQL
+214 VVAVEDQL
-228 KAAFTEQKTI
+228 KAAFNEQKTV
-238 TTQLGD
+238 TGQLSA
-244 AQTQSAKQTALMNS
+244 AQGQASKQSALMTG
-258 RFGRLAAA
+258 RFSKLAAA

-276 VAAGAKNVA
+276 VAQGAKNVA
-285 ASALSTLKPLA
+285 AGALATLKPLA

-315 NEYTATMNELQAVAN
+315 NEYTATMNELQAVAG
-330 LTNKQMMQVGYT
+330 LTNKQMVLVGAT

-366 LAKGGLSAADAME
+366 LAKGGLTAADAMT
-379 AARGT
+379 AAKGT

-391 QVSGGRAAEI
+391 QVDGGRAAEI
-401 QANSL
+401 QSNAL

-416 AMVADVLANTANA
+416 SMVADVLANTANA
-429 AAGGVDDIALSM
+429 AAGGVDDIATSM
-441 KYVGPVAN
+441 KYVGPVARV
-449 TLGISISDTASAIG
+449 LGINIADTAAAVG
-463 ILANNGLKGDTAGT
+463 LLANNGLKGDTAGT
-477 ALRGMLASL
+477 ALRGMMASL
-486 ARPSKQAQKAVDSL
+486 SAPSKQAGGAIEALGISAFDS
-500 NLSVFD
+500 S
-506 QEGRFVGL
+506 GKFVGM
-514 RTVIEQLSEARKVMT
+514 REIIQQLSEAQKTMT
-529 QEDFASQAVLAFGRE
+529 KEQFAANAAVAFGRE
-544 PLAAVAALAKTGA
+544 PLAAVSSLASSGA
-557 TNFDSMAGA
+557 SAFDAMAKA
-566 VTRQGGA
+566 VGRQGGA

-578 SKMKGLGGAMDK
+578 SRMKGLGGAMDK

-603 QTVTPALEGIANGAA
+603 ETVSPALEGIANSAA
-618 KGLDGAGSKV
+618 AGLDGAGDKV
-628 TNFLDLMGGLG
+628 TKFLGIVGGLG
-639 KLAFTGKV
+639 KLAFAGKV
-647 SLGLTATT
+647 SAPISGIDPAVVSGVQTART
-655 NFVPDSPQVKAILA
+655 
-669 ARQVVIDALN
+669 VIMGAFRDIAS
-679 DVRTFV
+679 FV
-685 TTALVPSFKNLLVA
+685 TTSLVPSVKNLAAAL
-699 IGPVAAIIGGAF
+699 GPTAAIMAGAF
-711 LLAFRAA
+711 VGAFRAA
-718 AAVLRFIGPTLLA
+718 AFLLANVIGPALVG
-731 VTGFLREH
+731 VTGFMRENKGLTLLL
-739 EIVVGL
+739 VGALAGL
-745 VAGAVGFLVAA
+745 VLAYKVYNAQLLIAKIGMERYLARIPLVAA
-756 YWSMQVIPG
+756 AQKLWAFSTWLVT
-765 IIGAVTA
+765 GAM
-772 ATLIAKR
+772 R
-779 AQDGF
+779 A
-784 ALASYGAAA
+784 L
-793 ATQAQGLAGKAGVAV
+793 
-808 FGLWRGAVAIATAAQ
+808 
-823 WAYNA
+823 NA
-828 ALLANPI
+828 AWKANPI
-835 GLVVV
+835 GLIITAIGLLV
-840 AIVAA
+840 A
-845 IAALA
+845 
-850 ALVGGVIWAYK
+850 GVIWAYK
-861 NLGWFKTAV
+861 NIGWFKTGIDAIWAGIKMGAQAV
-870 DAVWTG
+870 AAV
-876 IQVGAKAVG
+876 AV
-885 AAAMWLWKTVFVPAL
+885 WLWKNIF
-900 TGIGTAAMWVWNT
+900 G
-913 VLKPVFS
+913 
-920 GIMTVVRAVGAV
+920 
-932 FTWWWQNVTMP
+932 P
-943 VFRGIAAVAGWFG
+943 VFRGIGAVVSWAWNNVLSPIFQLVVAVVRYTLGAVFSWLY
-956 NTISAIFDL
+956 NTI
-965 VIAMVKFA
+965 VK
-973 LAPVFT
+973 PVFT
-979 FLAGVAKAAWNGIV
+979 AIGTIISAWWNFYAKPI
-993 GAVKWAWAILSV
+993 
-1005 TFNVVVGFIR
+1005 
-1015 ATLGAAFTWLYSAV
+1015 FT
-1029 IRPVWNGIVA
+1029 A
-1039 AVRLA
+1039 AVFIVRN
-1044 WAGMQVVFGAIWNF
+1044 V
-1058 LKGTLGPV
+1058 LGPV
-1066 FTWLY
+1066 FLWLY
-1071 RNAIKPAWEGIKTAI
+1071 RNAIKPAWDGIKTAI
-1086 KVVWDWLKPV
+1086 KSVWDWLKPV
-1096 FDKLANVATKT
+1096 FDKLANVAKNT
-1107 IPAAFEVM
+1107 IPSAFTTM
-1115 KNGIKKA
+1115 KNGIAKA

-1131 LPIRFVVDTVINKAL
+1131 APIKFVVETVVNKAL

-1161 IDPISLPKGFARGGV
+1161 IDKISLPDGFARGGV

-1254 SGAKDAWNWTKGAAG
+1254 SGAKAAWNWTKGAAG

-1301 GNIPGAGGMADAA
+1301 GSIPGSGGMADAA

-1323 GAVSVLKNMG
+1323 GAVSALKNMG
-1333 GAGDVGNFGGSGANG
+1333 GAAGDVGNFGGSGANG
-1348 QLPKSALSKVSGFTG
+1348 QLPKSALSKVSGFAG

-1408 YSAYRAGRG
+1408 YAAYRAGRG

-1468 EYKGGKAAGGMAAGG
+1468 EYKGGKAGGGMAAGG

-1521 LREIVSTEGG
+1521 LREIVSSESGG
-1531 GGTKHWEPHFHN
+1531 GSTYAPVFHN
-1543 EGRDV
+1543 ADRGAIREFEDWMHR
-1548 TLRDFMQKT
+1548 R
-1557 HEIEVLTGGR
+1557 EVLANG